1 MKKKIYPML
10 FVAALSLSAC
20 TEVLEPNVD
29 YGGNTFINDYSAL
42 VDAVNNLNKTLQER
56 FDALNQLLKSNMVD
70 IKLAIDSNTGAIKV
84 LSEKT
89 EQGLKDVNTSIFN
102 GFTTLSGK
110 IDEQGKSIVVAMNNN
125 GELLRLQIDETG
137 KLLSTSLLNST
148 DAIVKA
154 INDQT
159 KSLEERFAIL
169 DASLK
174 AGFTDVKV
182 SVDKNTGAITL
193 LDKNTNASL
202 EKINGSLTNGFK
214 LLKEQISTTG
224 NDVIY
229 ALDNNG
235 NLLRVELGKQQEAL
249 SATIV
254 GQTTKLIAAINDQTS
269 TLDKR
274 IEALSTVVE
283 TGLKNVVISVD
294 KNTGAITLLDKNTQ
308 ASLNGINVSLG
319 KIDGTLISGFQAIK
333 TEISD
338 TGGKIITALNSNG
351 NLLRLELDK
360 QQKLLSAT
368 IVTQTDKL
376 AQAINDQTASLSSR
390 FEALT
395 TALSTGLADIKV
407 EIDKNTGAIKTLD
420 IHTQA
425 SLGTL
430 NTTILNGFKKL
441 NETVDNKGKKIVTA
455 IGTQTAAIGT
465 QTEAIKKQGEL
476 LRMTI
481 TTSGKLIAAEIVG
494 SINTLNFILASQNV
508 LLSSKLDAI
517 NTTIF
522 SGLAKV
528 TAQESNINKTLDLR
542 LTAID
547 TQLKGTNT
555 ELQNANA
562 QLKTL
567 NTTLKTLNGNLVSGF
582 TTVENSINKMSGE
595 LSVKLADN
603 KTAIVNM
610 EGSMKD
616 NLKSLKDA
624 VDKQGGDI
632 VTAID
637 KNGVVVAAAI
647 DNNGKVIS
655 EAITTQG
662 GEIKGAINNNTEQ
675 IGLKIVGVVDAITKQ
690 TADLNQAIKD
700 GTASVV
706 ASNGELKTAIEKAIK
721 SLENKQDAN
730 AKTQIDLLKKMLADN
745 GIYKNPGDNSSI
757 YVDPRLWAAIQYTD
771 LGGVIANMLTV
782 AEEPSLTY
790 SAAYAIRNNELE
802 NVATMVWAEKIGKGS
817 ATLAAGTLQPMDL
830 ANGKQ
835 VIRVTKVISSIT
847 YRFTSRSTSFDR
859 KIVKINYIDSEG
871 KLAITP
877 NSMDVTKTFKTY
889 NNGIITSL
897 VKCNIYLEPNG
908 TVTSI
913 PEYTWPE

>member
-274 IEALSTVVE
+274 IKALSTVVE
-283 TGLKNVVISVD
+283 TGLKNVVVSVD

-308 ASLNGINVSLG
+308 VSLNGINMSLG

-333 TEISD
+333 TEIST
-338 TGGKIITALNSNG
+338 TGGNIITALDKNG

-368 IVTQTDKL
+368 IVTQTNKL
-376 AQAINDQTASLSSR
+376 AKAINDQTASLSSR
-390 FEALT
+390 FKALT
-395 TALSTGLADIKV
+395 IALSTGLVGIMV
-407 EIDKNTGAIKTLD
+407 EINKNTGAIKTLD
-420 IHTQA
+420 THTQA

-430 NTTILNGFKKL
+430 NTTILNGFNKL
-441 NETVDNKGKKIVTA
+441 NETVDDKGNKIVTA
-455 IGTQTAAIGT
+455 IGTQTDAIGT
-465 QTEAIKKQGEL
+465 QTEAIKKQGKL

-481 TTSGKLIAAEIVG
+481 TKSGKLIAAEIVG
-494 SINTLNFILASQNV
+494 SIDTLNATLASQNT
-508 LLSSKLDAI
+508 LLESKLNAI
-517 NTTIF
+517 NTAIS

-528 TAQESNINKTLDLR
+528 TAEERRIGRTLLFG
-542 LTAID
+542 LTAINI
-547 TQLKGTNT
+547 QLQGTNT
-555 ELQNANA
+555 ELQNTNA

-567 NTTLKTLNGNLVSGF
+567 NTTLKKLNKNLVSGF
-582 TTVENSINKMSGE
+582 KTVANSINNMSGE

-603 KTAIVNM
+603 TTAIVNM
-610 EGSMKD
+610 EGSMKN

-632 VTAID
+632 VTAIG
-637 KNGVVVAAAI
+637 KNGEVVVAAI
-647 DNNGKVIS
+647 DKNGDVIS
-655 EAITTQG
+655 TAIG
-662 GEIKGAINNNTEQ
+662 
-675 IGLKIVGVVDAITKQ
+675 GVVDAITKQ
-690 TADLNQAIKD
+690 TADLNKAITD

-706 ASNGELKTAIEKAIK
+706 ASNGKLKTAIEDAIK

-745 GIYKNPGDNSSI
+745 GIYKIPGDNSSI
-757 YVDPRLWAAIQYTD
+757 YVDPRLWEAIQYTD

-782 AEEPSLTY
+782 AEEPSLYY
-790 SAAYAIRNNELE
+790 SAAYAIRDNELE
-802 NVATMVWAEKIGKGS
+802 NVSTMITFEKTGNGP

-835 VIRVTKVISSIT
+835 VIRVTKVIPYIA
-847 YRFTSRSTSFDR
+847 YRFTSSDK
-859 KIVKINYIDSEG
+859 KIVRINYIDSNG
-871 KLAITP
+871 KLAMEP
-877 NSMDVTKTFKTY
+877 DAKEVTKTFVTY
-889 NNGIITSL
+889 ANGIITPV
-897 VKCNIYLEPNG
+897 VKCNIYLEPNA

-913 PEYTWPE
+913 PDYTWPE

>member
-56 FDALNQLLKSNMVD
+56 FDALNQLLKGNMVD

-202 EKINGSLTNGFK
+202 EKINGSLTDGFK

-274 IEALSTVVE
+274 IKALSTVVE
-283 TGLKNVVISVD
+283 TGLKNVVVSVD

-308 ASLNGINVSLG
+308 VSLNGINMSLG

-333 TEISD
+333 TEIST
-338 TGGKIITALNSNG
+338 TGGNIITALDKNG

-368 IVTQTDKL
+368 IVTQTNKL
-376 AQAINDQTASLSSR
+376 AKAINDQTASLNSR
-390 FEALT
+390 FKALT
-395 TALSTGLADIKV
+395 FALSTGLVGIML

-420 IHTQA
+420 TNTQA

-430 NTTILNGFKKL
+430 NTTILNGFNKL
-441 NETVDNKGKKIVTA
+441 NETVDDKGNKIVTA
-455 IGTQTAAIGT
+455 IGTQTDAIGT
-465 QTEAIKKQGEL
+465 QTEAIKKQGKL

-481 TTSGKLIAAEIVG
+481 TKSGKLIAAEIVG
-494 SINTLNFILASQNV
+494 SIDTLNATLASQNT
-508 LLSSKLDAI
+508 LLESKLDAI
-517 NTTIF
+517 NTAIS

-528 TAQESNINKTLDLR
+528 TAQERRINRTLDLR

-547 TQLKGTNT
+547 TQLQGTNT

-567 NTTLKTLNGNLVSGF
+567 NTTLKDLNKNLVSGF
-582 TTVENSINKMSGE
+582 KTVGNSINKMSGE

-603 KTAIVNM
+603 TTAIVNM

-632 VTAID
+632 VTAIN
-637 KNGVVVAAAI
+637 KNGEVVAAAI
-647 DNNGKVIS
+647 GKNGTVIS
-655 EAITTQG
+655 TA
-662 GEIKGAINNNTEQ
+662 
-675 IGLKIVGVVDAITKQ
+675 IVGVVDAITKQ
-690 TADLNQAIKD
+690 TADLNKAITD

-730 AKTQIDLLKKMLADN
+730 AKEQIDLLKKMLADN
-745 GIYKNPGDNSSI
+745 GIYKIPGDNSSI
-757 YVDPRLWAAIQYTD
+757 YVDPRLWDVIYYGD
-771 LGGVIANMLTV
+771 LREVIAKMLTV
-782 AEEPSLTY
+782 AEELSLTY
-790 SAAYAIRNNELE
+790 SAEYAARDNELE
-802 NVATMVWAEKIGKGS
+802 NVSTEVWVEKIGNGL

-835 VIRVTKVISSIT
+835 VIRVTKVIPNIT
-847 YRFTSRSTSFDR
+847 YRIASLSDK
-859 KIVKINYIDSEG
+859 KIVRINYIDSAG
-871 KLAITP
+871 KSAITP
-877 NSMDVTKTFKTY
+877 NNMGVIRTFYTY
-889 NNGIITSL
+889 VNGIITSV
-897 VKCNIYLEPNG
+897 VKCNIYLEPNA

>member
-89 EQGLKDVNTSIFN
+89 EQGLKNVNTSIFN

-137 KLLSTSLLNST
+137 KLLSTSLLTST

-274 IEALSTVVE
+274 IKALSTVVE
-283 TGLKNVVISVD
+283 TGLKNVVVSVD

-308 ASLNGINVSLG
+308 VSLNGINMSLG

-333 TEISD
+333 TEIST
-338 TGGKIITALNSNG
+338 TGGNIVTALDKNG

-368 IVTQTDKL
+368 IVTQTNKL
-376 AQAINDQTASLSSR
+376 AKAINDQTASLSSR
-390 FEALT
+390 FKALT
-395 TALSTGLADIKV
+395 IALSTGLVGIML

-420 IHTQA
+420 TNTQA

-430 NTTILNGFKKL
+430 NTTILNGFNKL
-441 NETVDNKGKKIVTA
+441 NETVDDKGNKIVTA
-455 IGTQTAAIGT
+455 IGTQTDAIGT
-465 QTEAIKKQGEL
+465 QTEAIKKQGKL

-481 TTSGKLIAAEIVG
+481 TKSGKLIAAEIVG
-494 SINTLNFILASQNV
+494 SINTLNGTLESQNA
-508 LLSSKLDAI
+508 LLESKLDAI
-517 NTTIF
+517 NTAIS

-528 TAQESNINKTLDLR
+528 TAQERRINRTLDLR

-547 TQLKGTNT
+547 TQLQGTNT
-555 ELQNANA
+555 ELQDANA

-567 NTTLKTLNGNLVSGF
+567 NTTLKKLNKNLVSGF
-582 TTVENSINKMSGE
+582 KTVKNSINKMSGE

-603 KTAIVNM
+603 TTAIVNM
-610 EGSMKD
+610 EGSMKN

-632 VTAID
+632 VTAIG
-637 KNGVVVAAAI
+637 KNGEVVVAAI
-647 DNNGKVIS
+647 DKNGDVIS
-655 EAITTQG
+655 TAIG
-662 GEIKGAINNNTEQ
+662 
-675 IGLKIVGVVDAITKQ
+675 GVVDAITKQ
-690 TADLNQAIKD
+690 TADLNKAITD

-706 ASNGELKTAIEKAIK
+706 ASNGELKTAIVDAIK

-745 GIYKNPGDNSSI
+745 GIYKNPDDNSSI
-757 YVDPRLWAAIQYTD
+757 YVDPRLWDVIYHSD
-771 LGGVIANMLTV
+771 LREVIAKMLTV

-790 SAAYAIRNNELE
+790 SAAYAIRDNELE
-802 NVATMVWAEKIGKGS
+802 NVSTMVWAEKTGNGP

-835 VIRVTKVISSIT
+835 VIRVTKVIPYIK
-847 YRFTSRSTSFDR
+847 YRFTSSDK
-859 KIVKINYIDSEG
+859 KIVWINYIDSNG
-871 KLAITP
+871 KLRVTSDSKDV
-877 NSMDVTKTFKTY
+877 SMTFATY
-889 NNGIITSL
+889 ANGIITSV
-897 VKCNIYLEPNG
+897 VKCNIYLEPNA

>member
-308 ASLNGINVSLG
+308 VSLNGINVSLD

-338 TGGKIITALNSNG
+338 TGGKIITALDSNG

-360 QQKLLSAT
+360 QQNLLCAT
-368 IVTQTDKL
+368 IVAQTNKL

-420 IHTQA
+420 TNTQA

-430 NTTILNGFKKL
+430 NTTILNGFNKL
-441 NETVDNKGKKIVTA
+441 NETVDDKGNKIVT
-455 IGTQTAAIGT
+455 AIGT

-476 LRMTI
+476 LRTTI
-481 TTSGKLIAAEIVG
+481 TKSGKLIATEIVG
-494 SINTLNFILASQNV
+494 SINTLNATLASQNA
-508 LLSSKLDAI
+508 LLESKLDAI
-517 NTTIF
+517 NTAIS

-528 TAQESNINKTLDLR
+528 TAQERRINRTLDLR

-547 TQLKGTNT
+547 TQLQGTNT

-562 QLKTL
+562 QLTTL
-567 NTTLKTLNGNLVSGF
+567 NTTLKTLNENLVSGF
-582 TTVENSINKMSGE
+582 KTVANSINNMSGE

-603 KTAIVNM
+603 TNAIVNM

-616 NLKSLKDA
+616 NLKSLKEA

-632 VTAID
+632 VTAIGN
-637 KNGVVVAAAI
+637 NGEVVAAAI
-647 DNNGKVIS
+647 DKNGNVIS

-690 TADLNQAIKD
+690 TADLNKAITD

-706 ASNGELKTAIEKAIK
+706 ASNGELKTAIVNAIK

-730 AKTQIDLLKKMLADN
+730 AKEQIELLKKMLADN
-745 GIYKNPGDNSSI
+745 GIYKNPDDNSSI
-757 YVDPRLWAAIQYTD
+757 YVDPRLWDVINSTD
-771 LGGVIANMLTV
+771 LRRVIANMLTV
-782 AEEPSLTY
+782 AEEPTLTY

-847 YRFTSRSTSFDR
+847 YRFTSFDK
-859 KIVKINYIDSEG
+859 KIVRINYIDSEG
-871 KLAITP
+871 KLA
-877 NSMDVTKTFKTY
+877 MDSYDTEVTKTFTTY
-889 NNGIITSL
+889 ANGIITSL
-897 VKCNIYLEPNG
+897 VQCNIYLEPNG

>member
-308 ASLNGINVSLG
+308 VSLNGINVSLG
-319 KIDGTLISGFQAIK
+319 KIDETLISGFQAIR
-333 TEISD
+333 TEIST
-338 TGGKIITALNSNG
+338 TGGKIITALDKNG
-351 NLLRLELDK
+351 YLLRLELDK
-360 QQKLLSAT
+360 QQKLLRAT
-368 IVTQTDKL
+368 IVAQTDKL
-376 AQAINDQTASLSSR
+376 AKAINDQTASLSSR

-420 IHTQA
+420 TNTQA

-430 NTTILNGFKKL
+430 NTTILNGFNKL
-441 NETVDNKGKKIVTA
+441 NETVDDKGNKIVTA
-455 IGTQTAAIGT
+455 IGTQTD
-465 QTEAIKKQGEL
+465 AIKKQGEL

-481 TTSGKLIAAEIVG
+481 TKSGNLIAAEIVG
-494 SINTLNFILASQNV
+494 SINTLNFILASQNA

-522 SGLAKV
+522 SGLAMV
-528 TAQESNINKTLDLR
+528 TALESKINKTLDLR

-562 QLKTL
+562 QLTTL
-567 NTTLKTLNGNLVSGF
+567 NTTLKTLNENLVSGF
-582 TTVENSINKMSGE
+582 KTVENSINKMSGE

-603 KTAIVNM
+603 TTAIVNM

-624 VDKQGGDI
+624 VDKQGGKI

-647 DNNGKVIS
+647 NKNGKVIS
-655 EAITTQG
+655 KAITTQG

-675 IGLKIVGVVDAITKQ
+675 IGLKIVGVVNAIKKQ
-690 TADLNQAIKD
+690 TADLNKAIKD

-706 ASNGELKTAIEKAIK
+706 ASNGELKTAIENAIK

-757 YVDPRLWAAIQYTD
+757 YVDPRLWDVINSTD
-771 LGGVIANMLTV
+771 LRRVIANMLTV

-835 VIRVTKVISSIT
+835 VIRVTKVISEIS
-847 YRFTSRSTSFDR
+847 YRFTSSDR
-859 KIVKINYIDSEG
+859 KIEKIYYIDSEG
-871 KLAITP
+871 KSIKSFFAKEVE
-877 NSMDVTKTFKTY
+877 MAFKTY

-897 VKCNIYLEPNG
+897 VKCNIYLQPHW
-908 TVTSI
+908 TVTSK

>member
-202 EKINGSLTNGFK
+202 EKINGSLTDGFK

-274 IEALSTVVE
+274 IKALSTVVE
-283 TGLKNVVISVD
+283 TGLKNVVVSVD
-294 KNTGAITLLDKNTQ
+294 KNTGAITLLDTNTQ
-308 ASLNGINVSLG
+308 VSLNGINMSLG

-333 TEISD
+333 TEIST
-338 TGGKIITALNSNG
+338 TGGNIITALDKNG

-368 IVTQTDKL
+368 IVTQTNKL
-376 AQAINDQTASLSSR
+376 AKAINDQTASLSSR
-390 FEALT
+390 FKALT
-395 TALSTGLADIKV
+395 FALSTGLVGIML

-420 IHTQA
+420 TNTQA

-430 NTTILNGFKKL
+430 NTTILNGFNKL
-441 NETVDNKGKKIVTA
+441 NETVDDKGNKIVTA
-455 IGTQTAAIGT
+455 IGTQTDAIGT
-465 QTEAIKKQGEL
+465 QTEAIKKQGKL

-481 TTSGKLIAAEIVG
+481 TKSGKLIATEIVG
-494 SINTLNFILASQNV
+494 SINTLNATLASQNA
-508 LLSSKLDAI
+508 LLESKLDAI
-517 NTTIF
+517 NTAIS

-528 TAQESNINKTLDLR
+528 TAEERRIGRTLLFG
-542 LTAID
+542 LTAINI
-547 TQLKGTNT
+547 QLKGTNT

-567 NTTLKTLNGNLVSGF
+567 NTTLKDLNKNLVSGF
-582 TTVENSINKMSGE
+582 KTVGNSINKMSGE

-603 KTAIVNM
+603 TTAIVNM

-637 KNGVVVAAAI
+637 KNGKVVVAAI
-647 DNNGKVIS
+647 DKNGNVIS
-655 EAITTQG
+655 TAI
-662 GEIKGAINNNTEQ
+662 A
-675 IGLKIVGVVDAITKQ
+675 GVVDAITKQ
-690 TADLNQAIKD
+690 TADLNKAIKD

-730 AKTQIDLLKKMLADN
+730 AKEQIELLKKMLADN
-745 GIYKNPGDNSSI
+745 GIYKNPDDKSSI
-757 YVDPRLWAAIQYTD
+757 YVDPRLWDVIYYGD
-771 LGGVIANMLTV
+771 LREVIAKMLTV

-790 SAAYAIRNNELE
+790 SAAYAARDNELD
-802 NVATMVWAEKIGKGS
+802 NVSTEIWAEKIGNGS

-835 VIRVTKVISSIT
+835 VIRVTKVIPYIT
-847 YRFTSRSTSFDR
+847 YRFTSSDK
-859 KIVKINYIDSEG
+859 KIVRINYIDSNG
-871 KLAITP
+871 KLAMNFYDTE
-877 NSMDVTKTFKTY
+877 VTKTFTTY
-889 NNGIITSL
+889 ANGIITSL
-897 VKCNIYLEPNG
+897 VKCNIYLEPNA

>member
-56 FDALNQLLKSNMVD
+56 FDALNQLLKGNMVD

-202 EKINGSLTNGFK
+202 EKINGSLTDGFK

-274 IEALSTVVE
+274 IKALSTVVE
-283 TGLKNVVISVD
+283 TGLKNVVVSVD
-294 KNTGAITLLDKNTQ
+294 KNTGAITLLDTNTQ
-308 ASLNGINVSLG
+308 VSLNGINMSLG

-333 TEISD
+333 TEIST
-338 TGGKIITALNSNG
+338 TGGNIITALDKNG

-368 IVTQTDKL
+368 IVTQTNKL
-376 AQAINDQTASLSSR
+376 AKAINDQTASLNSR
-390 FEALT
+390 FKALT
-395 TALSTGLADIKV
+395 FALSTGLVGIML

-420 IHTQA
+420 THTQA

-430 NTTILNGFKKL
+430 NTTILNGFNKL
-441 NETVDNKGKKIVTA
+441 NETVDDKGNKIVTA
-455 IGTQTAAIGT
+455 IGTQTDAIGT
-465 QTEAIKKQGEL
+465 QTEAIKKQGKL

-481 TTSGKLIAAEIVG
+481 TKSGKLIAAEIVG
-494 SINTLNFILASQNV
+494 SIDTLNATLASQNT
-508 LLSSKLDAI
+508 LLESKLDAI
-517 NTTIF
+517 NTAIS

-528 TAQESNINKTLDLR
+528 TAEERRIGRTLLFG
-542 LTAID
+542 LTAINI
-547 TQLKGTNT
+547 QLKGTNT

-567 NTTLKTLNGNLVSGF
+567 NTTLKDLNKNLVSGF
-582 TTVENSINKMSGE
+582 KTVANSINKMSGE

-603 KTAIVNM
+603 TTAIVNM

-637 KNGVVVAAAI
+637 KNGKVVVAAI
-647 DNNGKVIS
+647 DKNGNVIS
-655 EAITTQG
+655 TAI
-662 GEIKGAINNNTEQ
+662 A
-675 IGLKIVGVVDAITKQ
+675 GVVDAITKQ
-690 TADLNQAIKD
+690 TADLNKAITD

-745 GIYKNPGDNSSI
+745 GIYKNPDDNSSI
-757 YVDPRLWAAIQYTD
+757 YVDPRLWEAIQYGD
-771 LGGVIANMLTV
+771 LREVIDKMLTV

-790 SAAYAIRNNELE
+790 SAVYAIRDHEWE
-802 NVATMVWAEKIGKGS
+802 NASTMVWAEKTGNGP

-835 VIRVTKVISSIT
+835 VIRVTKVIPYIT
-847 YRFTSRSTSFDR
+847 YRFTSFDR
-859 KIVKINYIDSEG
+859 KIESIFYIDSNG
-871 KLAITP
+871 KLMKMTSA
-877 NSMDVTKTFKTY
+877 MDVTMTFRTY
-889 NNGIITSL
+889 NNGIITSP
-897 VKCNIYLEPNG
+897 VKCNIYLEPNA
-908 TVTSI
+908 TVTI
-913 PEYTWPE
+913 MPIYTWPE

>member
-56 FDALNQLLKSNMVD
+56 FDALNQLLKGNMVD

-202 EKINGSLTNGFK
+202 EKINGSLTDGFK

-269 TLDKR
+269 TLGKR

-283 TGLKNVVISVD
+283 TGLKNVVVSVD
-294 KNTGAITLLDKNTQ
+294 KNTGAITLLDTNTQ
-308 ASLNGINVSLG
+308 VSLNGINMSLG

-333 TEISD
+333 TEIST
-338 TGGKIITALNSNG
+338 TGGNIITALDKNG
-351 NLLRLELDK
+351 DLLRLELDK

-376 AQAINDQTASLSSR
+376 AKAINDQTASLSSR

-395 TALSTGLADIKV
+395 TALTTGLADIKV

-420 IHTQA
+420 TNTQA

-430 NTTILNGFKKL
+430 NTTILNGFNKL
-441 NETVDNKGKKIVTA
+441 NETVDDKGNKIVTA
-455 IGTQTAAIGT
+455 IGTQTDAIGT
-465 QTEAIKKQGEL
+465 QTEAIKKQGKL

-481 TTSGKLIAAEIVG
+481 TKSGKLIATEIVG
-494 SINTLNFILASQNV
+494 SINTLNATLASQNA
-508 LLSSKLDAI
+508 LLESKLDAI
-517 NTTIF
+517 NTAIS

-528 TAQESNINKTLDLR
+528 TAEERRIGRTLLFG
-542 LTAID
+542 LTAINI
-547 TQLKGTNT
+547 QLKGTNT

-567 NTTLKTLNGNLVSGF
+567 NTTLKDLNKNLVSGF
-582 TTVENSINKMSGE
+582 KTVGNSINKMSGE

-603 KTAIVNM
+603 TNAIVNM

-637 KNGVVVAAAI
+637 KNGKVVVAAI
-647 DNNGKVIS
+647 DKNGNVIS
-655 EAITTQG
+655 TAIG
-662 GEIKGAINNNTEQ
+662 
-675 IGLKIVGVVDAITKQ
+675 GVVDAITKQ
-690 TADLNQAIKD
+690 TADLNKAITD

-730 AKTQIDLLKKMLADN
+730 AKTQIELLKKMLADN
-745 GIYKNPGDNSSI
+745 GIYKNPDDNSSI
-757 YVDPRLWAAIQYTD
+757 YVDPRLWDVIYYGD
-771 LGGVIANMLTV
+771 LREVIAKMLTV

-790 SAAYAIRNNELE
+790 SAEYAARDNELE
-802 NVATMVWAEKIGKGS
+802 NVSTEVWVEKIGNGL

-835 VIRVTKVISSIT
+835 VIRVTKVISNIT
-847 YRFTSRSTSFDR
+847 YRFTSSDK
-859 KIVKINYIDSEG
+859 KIVRINYIDSEG
-871 KLAITP
+871 KLAMTP
-877 NSMDVTKTFKTY
+877 YSMDVTNTFYTY
-889 NNGIITSL
+889 DNGIITSL
-897 VKCNIYLEPNG
+897 VKCNIYLEPNA

>member
-254 GQTTKLIAAINDQTS
+254 GQTTKLIAAINNQTS

-308 ASLNGINVSLG
+308 VSLNGINVSLG
-319 KIDGTLISGFQAIK
+319 KIDGTLTSGFQAIR

-338 TGGKIITALNSNG
+338 TGGKIITALDSNG

-360 QQKLLSAT
+360 QQNLLSAT
-368 IVTQTDKL
+368 IVAQTNKL

-420 IHTQA
+420 TNTQA

-430 NTTILNGFKKL
+430 NTTILNGFNKL
-441 NETVDNKGKKIVTA
+441 NETVDDKGNKIVT
-455 IGTQTAAIGT
+455 AIGT

-476 LRMTI
+476 LRTTI

-517 NTTIF
+517 NTTIS

-528 TAQESNINKTLDLR
+528 TAQESNINRTLDLR

-567 NTTLKTLNGNLVSGF
+567 NTTLKTLNENLVSGF
-582 TTVENSINKMSGE
+582 KTVENSINKMSGE

-603 KTAIVNM
+603 TTAIVNM

-616 NLKSLKDA
+616 HLKSLKDA
-624 VDKQGGDI
+624 VDEQGGDI
-632 VTAID
+632 VTAIN
-637 KNGVVVAAAI
+637 KNGEVVAAAI
-647 DNNGKVIS
+647 DKNGNVIS
-655 EAITTQG
+655 TAITTQG

-706 ASNGELKTAIEKAIK
+706 ASNGELKTAIENAIK

-757 YVDPRLWAAIQYTD
+757 YVDPRLWDVINSTD
-771 LGGVIANMLTV
+771 LRRVIANMLTV

-790 SAAYAIRNNELE
+790 SAAYAIRNNKLE

-835 VIRVTKVISSIT
+835 VIRVTKVIPYIT
-847 YRFTSRSTSFDR
+847 YRFTSSDR
-859 KIVKINYIDSEG
+859 KIREIYYIDSEG
-871 KLAITP
+871 KSIKSFFAKEVE
-877 NSMDVTKTFKTY
+877 MAFKTY

-897 VKCNIYLEPNG
+897 VKCNIYLQPNW
-908 TVTSI
+908 TVTSK

>member
-1 MKKKIYPML
+1 MPIRY
-10 FVAALSLSAC
+10 A
-20 TEVLEPNVD
+20 
-29 YGGNTFINDYSAL
+29 
-42 VDAVNNLNKTLQER
+42 
-56 FDALNQLLKSNMVD
+56 
-70 IKLAIDSNTGAIKV
+70 
-84 LSEKT
+84 
-89 EQGLKDVNTSIFN
+89 
-102 GFTTLSGK
+102 
-110 IDEQGKSIVVAMNNN
+110 
-125 GELLRLQIDETG
+125 
-137 KLLSTSLLNST
+137 
-148 DAIVKA
+148 
-154 INDQT
+154 
-159 KSLEERFAIL
+159 
-169 DASLK
+169 
-174 AGFTDVKV
+174 
-182 SVDKNTGAITL
+182 
-193 LDKNTNASL
+193 LDKN
-202 EKINGSLTNGFK
+202 G
-214 LLKEQISTTG
+214 
-224 NDVIY
+224 Y
-229 ALDNNG
+229 
-235 NLLRVELGKQQEAL
+235 
-249 SATIV
+249 
-254 GQTTKLIAAINDQTS
+254 
-269 TLDKR
+269 
-274 IEALSTVVE
+274 
-283 TGLKNVVISVD
+283 
-294 KNTGAITLLDKNTQ
+294 
-308 ASLNGINVSLG
+308 
-319 KIDGTLISGFQAIK
+319 
-333 TEISD
+333 
-338 TGGKIITALNSNG
+338 
-351 NLLRLELDK
+351 LLRLELDK
-360 QQKLLSAT
+360 QQKLLRAT
-368 IVTQTDKL
+368 IVIQTNKL
-376 AQAINDQTASLSSR
+376 AKAINDQTASLSSR

-430 NTTILNGFKKL
+430 NTTILNGFNKL
-441 NETVDNKGKKIVTA
+441 NETVDNKGNKIVTA

-481 TTSGKLIAAEIVG
+481 TTSGTLIAAKIVG

-517 NTTIF
+517 NTTIS
-522 SGLAKV
+522 SGLAEV
-528 TAQESNINKTLDLR
+528 TAQESNINNTLDLR

-562 QLKTL
+562 QLTTL
-567 NTTLKTLNGNLVSGF
+567 NTTLKTLNENLVSGF
-582 TTVENSINKMSGE
+582 KTVKNSINKMSGE

-603 KTAIVNM
+603 TTAIVNM

-616 NLKSLKDA
+616 HLKSLKEA
-624 VDKQGGDI
+624 VDEQGGKI

-647 DNNGKVIS
+647 NKNGKVIS
-655 EAITTQG
+655 KAITTQG

-675 IGLKIVGVVDAITKQ
+675 IGLKIVGVVNAIKKQ
-690 TADLNQAIKD
+690 TADLNKAIKD

-706 ASNGELKTAIEKAIK
+706 ASNGKLKTAIEKAIK

-817 ATLAAGTLQPMDL
+817 ATLVAGTLQPMDL

-835 VIRVTKVISSIT
+835 VIRVTKVISSIR
-847 YRFTSRSTSFDR
+847 YRFTSRITK
-859 KIVKINYIDSEG
+859 KIESIYYIDSEG
-871 KLAITP
+871 KKSIKSVFAKEVE
-877 NSMDVTKTFKTY
+877 MAFKTY

-897 VKCNIYLEPNG
+897 VQCNIYLEPNG
-908 TVTSI
+908 TVTSK

>member
-56 FDALNQLLKSNMVD
+56 FDALNQLLKGNMVD

-202 EKINGSLTNGFK
+202 EKINGSLTDGFK

-274 IEALSTVVE
+274 IKALSTVVE
-283 TGLKNVVISVD
+283 TGLKNVVVSVD
-294 KNTGAITLLDKNTQ
+294 KNTGAITLLDTNTQ
-308 ASLNGINVSLG
+308 VSLNGINMSLG

-333 TEISD
+333 TEIST
-338 TGGKIITALNSNG
+338 TGGNIITALDKNG

-368 IVTQTDKL
+368 IVTQTNKL
-376 AQAINDQTASLSSR
+376 AKAINDQTASLSSR
-390 FEALT
+390 FKALT
-395 TALSTGLADIKV
+395 IALSTGLVGIML

-420 IHTQA
+420 TNTQA

-430 NTTILNGFKKL
+430 NTTILNGFNKL
-441 NETVDNKGKKIVTA
+441 NETVDDKGNKIVTA
-455 IGTQTAAIGT
+455 IGTQTDAIGT
-465 QTEAIKKQGEL
+465 QTEAIKKQGKL

-481 TTSGKLIAAEIVG
+481 TKSGKLIAAEIVG
-494 SINTLNFILASQNV
+494 SIDTLNATLASQNT
-508 LLSSKLDAI
+508 LLESKLNAI
-517 NTTIF
+517 NTAIS

-528 TAQESNINKTLDLR
+528 TAEERRIGRTLLFG
-542 LTAID
+542 LTAINI
-547 TQLKGTNT
+547 QLQGTNT
-555 ELQNANA
+555 ELQNTNA

-567 NTTLKTLNGNLVSGF
+567 NTTLKKLNKNLVSGF
-582 TTVENSINKMSGE
+582 KTVANSINNMSGE

-603 KTAIVNM
+603 TTAIVNM
-610 EGSMKD
+610 EGSMKN

-632 VTAID
+632 VTAIG
-637 KNGVVVAAAI
+637 KNGEVVVAAI
-647 DNNGKVIS
+647 DKNGDVIS
-655 EAITTQG
+655 TAIG
-662 GEIKGAINNNTEQ
+662 
-675 IGLKIVGVVDAITKQ
+675 GVVDAITKQ
-690 TADLNQAIKD
+690 TADLNKAITD

-706 ASNGELKTAIEKAIK
+706 ASNGKLKTAIEDAIK

-745 GIYKNPGDNSSI
+745 GIYKIPGDNSSI
-757 YVDPRLWAAIQYTD
+757 YVDPRLWEAIQYTD
-771 LGGVIANMLTV
+771 LGGVIANMLAV
-782 AEEPSLTY
+782 AEEPSLYY
-790 SAAYAIRNNELE
+790 SAAYAIRDNELE
-802 NVATMVWAEKIGKGS
+802 NVSTMITFEKTGNGP

-835 VIRVTKVISSIT
+835 VIRVTKVIPYIT
-847 YRFTSRSTSFDR
+847 YRFTSSDK
-859 KIVKINYIDSEG
+859 KIVRINYIDSNG
-871 KLAITP
+871 KLAM
-877 NSMDVTKTFKTY
+877 NSYDTEVTKTFVTY
-889 NNGIITSL
+889 ANGIITSL
-897 VKCNIYLEPNG
+897 VKCNIYLEPNA

>member
-56 FDALNQLLKSNMVD
+56 FDALNQLLKGNMVD

-202 EKINGSLTNGFK
+202 EKINGSLTDGFK

-283 TGLKNVVISVD
+283 TGLKNVVVSVD

-308 ASLNGINVSLG
+308 VSLNGINMSLG

-333 TEISD
+333 TEIST
-338 TGGKIITALNSNG
+338 TGGNIITALDDNG

-368 IVTQTDKL
+368 IVAQTNKL
-376 AQAINDQTASLSSR
+376 AKAINDQTASLNSR
-390 FEALT
+390 FRALT
-395 TALSTGLADIKV
+395 IALSTGLVGIMM

-420 IHTQA
+420 TNTQA

-430 NTTILNGFKKL
+430 NTTILNGFNKL
-441 NETVDNKGKKIVTA
+441 NETVDGKGNKIVTA
-455 IGTQTAAIGT
+455 IGTQTDAIGT
-465 QTEAIKKQGEL
+465 QTEAIKKQGKL

-481 TTSGKLIAAEIVG
+481 TKSGKLIAAEIVG
-494 SINTLNFILASQNV
+494 SIDTLNATLESQNA
-508 LLSSKLDAI
+508 LLESKLDAI
-517 NTTIF
+517 NTAIS

-528 TAQESNINKTLDLR
+528 TAQERRINKTLDLR

-547 TQLKGTNT
+547 TQLQGTNT
-555 ELQNANA
+555 ELQNANV

-567 NTTLKTLNGNLVSGF
+567 NTTLKKLNKNLVSGF
-582 TTVENSINKMSGE
+582 KTVKNSINKMSGE

-603 KTAIVNM
+603 TTAIVNM
-610 EGSMKD
+610 EGSMKN

-637 KNGVVVAAAI
+637 KNGKVVVAAI
-647 DNNGKVIS
+647 DKNGNVIS
-655 EAITTQG
+655 TAIG
-662 GEIKGAINNNTEQ
+662 
-675 IGLKIVGVVDAITKQ
+675 GVVDAITKQ
-690 TADLNQAIKD
+690 TADLNKAITD

-745 GIYKNPGDNSSI
+745 GIYKNPDDKSSI
-757 YVDPRLWAAIQYTD
+757 YVDPRLWEAIQDGD
-771 LGGVIANMLTV
+771 LREVIDKMLTV

-790 SAAYAIRNNELE
+790 SAEYAIRDNEWE
-802 NVATMVWAEKIGKGS
+802 NASTMVWAEKTGNGP

-835 VIRVTKVISSIT
+835 VIRVTKVISYIR
-847 YRFTSRSTSFDR
+847 YRFTSFD
-859 KIVKINYIDSEG
+859 KNIVRINYIDSRG
-871 KLAITP
+871 KLGATTSSTSV
-877 NSMDVTKTFKTY
+877 SMPFSTY
-889 NNGIITSL
+889 ANGIITSL
-897 VKCNIYLEPNG
+897 VKCNIYLEPNA

>member
-202 EKINGSLTNGFK
+202 EKINGSLTDGFK

-274 IEALSTVVE
+274 IKALSTVVE
-283 TGLKNVVISVD
+283 TGLKNVVASVD

-308 ASLNGINVSLG
+308 VSLNGINMSLG

-333 TEISD
+333 TEIST
-338 TGGKIITALNSNG
+338 TGGNIITALDKNG

-376 AQAINDQTASLSSR
+376 AKAINDQTASLSSR

-420 IHTQA
+420 TNTQA

-430 NTTILNGFKKL
+430 NTTILNGFNKL
-441 NETVDNKGKKIVTA
+441 NETVDDKGNKIVTA
-455 IGTQTAAIGT
+455 IGTQTDAIGT
-465 QTEAIKKQGEL
+465 QTEAIKKQGKL

-481 TTSGKLIAAEIVG
+481 TKSGKLIATEIVG
-494 SINTLNFILASQNV
+494 SINTLNATLASQNA
-508 LLSSKLDAI
+508 LLESKLDAI
-517 NTTIF
+517 NTAIS

-528 TAQESNINKTLDLR
+528 TAEERRIGRTLLFG
-542 LTAID
+542 LTAINI
-547 TQLKGTNT
+547 QLKGTNT

-567 NTTLKTLNGNLVSGF
+567 NTTLKDLNKNLVSGF
-582 TTVENSINKMSGE
+582 KTVGNSINKMSGE

-603 KTAIVNM
+603 TTAIVNM
-610 EGSMKD
+610 EGSMKN

-637 KNGVVVAAAI
+637 KNGKVVVAAI
-647 DNNGKVIS
+647 DKNGNVIS
-655 EAITTQG
+655 TAIG
-662 GEIKGAINNNTEQ
+662 
-675 IGLKIVGVVDAITKQ
+675 GVVDAITKQ
-690 TADLNQAIKD
+690 TADLNKAITD

-706 ASNGELKTAIEKAIK
+706 ASNGKLKTAIEDAIK

-745 GIYKNPGDNSSI
+745 GIYKIPGDNSSI
-757 YVDPRLWAAIQYTD
+757 YVDPRLWEAIQYTD
-771 LGGVIANMLTV
+771 LGGVIANMLTI

-790 SAAYAIRNNELE
+790 SAAYAVRDNELE
-802 NVATMVWAEKIGKGS
+802 NVSTMVWAEKIENGP

-835 VIRVTKVISSIT
+835 VIRVTKVISYIR
-847 YRFTSRSTSFDR
+847 YRFTSFD
-859 KIVKINYIDSEG
+859 KNIVRINYIDSRG
-871 KLAITP
+871 KSGATTSSTSV
-877 NSMDVTKTFKTY
+877 SMPFSTY
-889 NNGIITSL
+889 ANGIITSL
-897 VKCNIYLEPNG
+897 VKCNIYLEPNA

>member
-56 FDALNQLLKSNMVD
+56 FDALNQLLKGNMVD

-202 EKINGSLTNGFK
+202 EKINGSLTDGFK

-224 NDVIY
+224 NDVIC

-274 IEALSTVVE
+274 IKALSTVVE
-283 TGLKNVVISVD
+283 TGLKNVVVSVD
-294 KNTGAITLLDKNTQ
+294 KNTGAITLLDTNTQ
-308 ASLNGINVSLG
+308 VSLNGINMSLG

-333 TEISD
+333 TEIST
-338 TGGKIITALNSNG
+338 TGGNIVTALDKNG

-368 IVTQTDKL
+368 IVTQTNKL
-376 AQAINDQTASLSSR
+376 AKAINDQTASLSSR
-390 FEALT
+390 FKALT
-395 TALSTGLADIKV
+395 FALSTGLAGIMV
-407 EIDKNTGAIKTLD
+407 EINKNTGAIKTLD
-420 IHTQA
+420 THTQA

-430 NTTILNGFKKL
+430 NTTILNGFNKL
-441 NETVDNKGKKIVTA
+441 NETVDDKGNKIVTA
-455 IGTQTAAIGT
+455 IGTQTDAIGT
-465 QTEAIKKQGEL
+465 QTEAIKKQGKL

-481 TTSGKLIAAEIVG
+481 TKSGKLIAAEIVG
-494 SINTLNFILASQNV
+494 SIDTLNATLASQNT
-508 LLSSKLDAI
+508 LLESKLNAI
-517 NTTIF
+517 NTAIS

-528 TAQESNINKTLDLR
+528 TAQERRINRTLDLR

-547 TQLKGTNT
+547 TQLQGTNT

-567 NTTLKTLNGNLVSGF
+567 NATLKKLNKNLVSGF
-582 TTVENSINKMSGE
+582 KTVANSINKMSGE

-603 KTAIVNM
+603 TTAIVNM
-610 EGSMKD
+610 EGSMKN

-632 VTAID
+632 VTAIG
-637 KNGVVVAAAI
+637 KNGEVVVAAI
-647 DNNGKVIS
+647 DKNGNVIS
-655 EAITTQG
+655 TAI
-662 GEIKGAINNNTEQ
+662 A
-675 IGLKIVGVVDAITKQ
+675 GVVNAITKQ
-690 TADLNQAIKD
+690 TADLNKAITD

-706 ASNGELKTAIEKAIK
+706 ASNGKLKTAIEDAIK

-730 AKTQIDLLKKMLADN
+730 AKTQIDLLKKMLADS
-745 GIYKNPGDNSSI
+745 GIYKNPDDNSSI
-757 YVDPRLWAAIQYTD
+757 YVDPRLWDVIYHTN
-771 LGGVIANMLTV
+771 LRNVIANMLTG
-782 AEEPSLTY
+782 AEEPSLYY
-790 SAAYAIRNNELE
+790 SAAYAIRDNELE
-802 NVATMVWAEKIGKGS
+802 NVSTMITFEKIGNGP

-835 VIRVTKVISSIT
+835 VIRVTKVIPYIA
-847 YRFTSRSTSFDR
+847 YRFISSDK
-859 KIVKINYIDSEG
+859 KIVRINYIDSNG
-871 KLAITP
+871 KLAMEP
-877 NSMDVTKTFKTY
+877 YDMEVTKTFYTY
-889 NNGIITSL
+889 ANGIITPV
-897 VKCNIYLEPNG
+897 VKCNIYLEPNA

-913 PEYTWPE
+913 PDYTWPE

>member
-70 IKLAIDSNTGAIKV
+70 IKLAIDSNTGAIKI

-202 EKINGSLTNGFK
+202 EKINGSLTDGFK

-274 IEALSTVVE
+274 IKALSTVVE
-283 TGLKNVVISVD
+283 TGLKNVVVSVD
-294 KNTGAITLLDKNTQ
+294 KNTGAITLLDTNTQ
-308 ASLNGINVSLG
+308 VSLNGINMSLG

-333 TEISD
+333 TEIST
-338 TGGKIITALNSNG
+338 TGGNIITALDKNG

-368 IVTQTDKL
+368 IVAQTNKL
-376 AQAINDQTASLSSR
+376 AKAINDQTASLNSR
-390 FEALT
+390 FRALT
-395 TALSTGLADIKV
+395 LALSTGLVGIMV

-420 IHTQA
+420 THTQA

-430 NTTILNGFKKL
+430 NTTILNGFNKL
-441 NETVDNKGKKIVTA
+441 NETVDDKGNKIVTA
-455 IGTQTAAIGT
+455 IGTQTDAIGT
-465 QTEAIKKQGEL
+465 QTEAIKKQGKL

-481 TTSGKLIAAEIVG
+481 TKSGKLIATEIVG
-494 SINTLNFILASQNV
+494 SINTLNATLASQNA
-508 LLSSKLDAI
+508 LLESKLDAI
-517 NTTIF
+517 NTAIS

-528 TAQESNINKTLDLR
+528 TAEERRIGRTLLFG
-542 LTAID
+542 LTAINI
-547 TQLKGTNT
+547 QLKGTNT

-567 NTTLKTLNGNLVSGF
+567 NTTLEDLNKNLVSGF
-582 TTVENSINKMSGE
+582 KTVANSINKMSGE

-603 KTAIVNM
+603 TNAIVNM

-637 KNGVVVAAAI
+637 KNGKVVVAAI
-647 DNNGKVIS
+647 DKNGNVIS
-655 EAITTQG
+655 TAI
-662 GEIKGAINNNTEQ
+662 A
-675 IGLKIVGVVDAITKQ
+675 GVVDAITKQ
-690 TADLNQAIKD
+690 TADLNKAITD

-706 ASNGELKTAIEKAIK
+706 ASNGELKTAIVDAIK

-745 GIYKNPGDNSSI
+745 GIYKNPDDNSSI
-757 YVDPRLWAAIQYTD
+757 YVDPRLWEAIKYTD
-771 LGGVIANMLTV
+771 LHNVIYNMLTV

-790 SAAYAIRNNELE
+790 SAEYAIRDNELA
-802 NVATMVWAEKIGKGS
+802 NVSTEIWAEKTGIGP
-817 ATLAAGTLQPMDL
+817 ATLLAAGTLQPMDL

-835 VIRVTKVISSIT
+835 VIRVAKVIPYIT
-847 YRFTSRSTSFDR
+847 YRFTSFDK
-859 KIVKINYIDSEG
+859 KIVRINYIDSEG
-871 KLAITP
+871 KLAMTP
-877 NSMDVTKTFKTY
+877 YSKDVTNTFYTY
-889 NNGIITSL
+889 DNGIITSL
-897 VKCNIYLEPNG
+897 VKCNIYLEPNA

>member
-70 IKLAIDSNTGAIKV
+70 IKLAIDSNTGAIKI

-202 EKINGSLTNGFK
+202 EKI
-214 LLKEQISTTG
+214 
-224 NDVIY
+224 
-229 ALDNNG
+229 
-235 NLLRVELGKQQEAL
+235 
-249 SATIV
+249 
-254 GQTTKLIAAINDQTS
+254 
-269 TLDKR
+269 
-274 IEALSTVVE
+274 
-283 TGLKNVVISVD
+283 
-294 KNTGAITLLDKNTQ
+294 
-308 ASLNGINVSLG
+308 
-319 KIDGTLISGFQAIK
+319 DGTLISGFQAIK
-333 TEISD
+333 TEIST
-338 TGGKIITALNSNG
+338 TGGNIITALDKNG

-368 IVTQTDKL
+368 IVTQTNKL
-376 AQAINDQTASLSSR
+376 AKAINDQTASLSSR
-390 FEALT
+390 FKALT
-395 TALSTGLADIKV
+395 FALSTGLVGIML

-420 IHTQA
+420 TNTQA

-430 NTTILNGFKKL
+430 NTTILNGFNKL
-441 NETVDNKGKKIVTA
+441 NETVDDKGNKIVTA
-455 IGTQTAAIGT
+455 IGTQTDAIGT
-465 QTEAIKKQGEL
+465 QTEAIKKQGKL

-481 TTSGKLIAAEIVG
+481 TKSGKLIAAEIVG
-494 SINTLNFILASQNV
+494 SIDTLNATLESQNA
-508 LLSSKLDAI
+508 LLESKLDAI
-517 NTTIF
+517 NTAIS

-528 TAQESNINKTLDLR
+528 TAQERRINRTLDLR

-567 NTTLKTLNGNLVSGF
+567 NTTLKKLNKNLVSGF
-582 TTVENSINKMSGE
+582 KTVANSINKMSGE

-603 KTAIVNM
+603 TNAIVNM
-610 EGSMKD
+610 EGSMKN

-632 VTAID
+632 VTAIGN
-637 KNGVVVAAAI
+637 NGEVVAAAI
-647 DNNGKVIS
+647 DKNGNVIS
-655 EAITTQG
+655 TAI
-662 GEIKGAINNNTEQ
+662 A
-675 IGLKIVGVVDAITKQ
+675 GVVDAITKQ
-690 TADLNQAIKD
+690 TADLNKAIKD

-730 AKTQIDLLKKMLADN
+730 AKEQIELLKKMLADN
-745 GIYKNPGDNSSI
+745 GIYKNPDDNSSI
-757 YVDPRLWAAIQYTD
+757 YVDPRLWQVIQNTD
-771 LGGVIANMLTV
+771 LHNVIAKMLTL

-790 SAAYAIRNNELE
+790 SAAYAVRDNELE
-802 NVATMVWAEKIGKGS
+802 NVSTMVWAEKIENGP

-835 VIRVTKVISSIT
+835 VIRVTKVISYIR
-847 YRFTSRSTSFDR
+847 YRFISFDKNIER
-859 KIVKINYIDSEG
+859 INYIDSRG
-871 KLAITP
+871 KLGATTSSTSV
-877 NSMDVTKTFKTY
+877 SMPFITY
-889 NNGIITSL
+889 NDGIITSL
-897 VKCNIYLEPNG
+897 VKCNIYLEPNA

>member
-56 FDALNQLLKSNMVD
+56 FDALNQLLKGNMVD

-202 EKINGSLTNGFK
+202 EKINGSLTDGFK

-274 IEALSTVVE
+274 IKALSTVVE
-283 TGLKNVVISVD
+283 TGLKNVVVSVD
-294 KNTGAITLLDKNTQ
+294 KNTGAITLLDTNTQ
-308 ASLNGINVSLG
+308 VSLNGINMSLG

-333 TEISD
+333 TEIST
-338 TGGKIITALNSNG
+338 TGGNIVTALDKNG

-376 AQAINDQTASLSSR
+376 AKAINDQTASLSSR

-420 IHTQA
+420 TNTQA

-430 NTTILNGFKKL
+430 NTTILNGFNKL
-441 NETVDNKGKKIVTA
+441 NETVDDKGNKIVTA
-455 IGTQTAAIGT
+455 IGTQTDAIGT
-465 QTEAIKKQGEL
+465 QTEAIKKQGKL

-481 TTSGKLIAAEIVG
+481 TKSGKLIATEIVG
-494 SINTLNFILASQNV
+494 SINTLNATLASQNA
-508 LLSSKLDAI
+508 LLESKLDAI
-517 NTTIF
+517 NTAIS

-528 TAQESNINKTLDLR
+528 TAEERRIGRTLLFG
-542 LTAID
+542 LTAINI
-547 TQLKGTNT
+547 QLKGTNT

-567 NTTLKTLNGNLVSGF
+567 NTTLKDLNKNLVSGF
-582 TTVENSINKMSGE
+582 KTVGNSINKMSGE

-603 KTAIVNM
+603 TTAIVNM
-610 EGSMKD
+610 EGSMKN

-637 KNGVVVAAAI
+637 KNGKVVAAAI
-647 DNNGKVIS
+647 DKNGNVIS
-655 EAITTQG
+655 TAI
-662 GEIKGAINNNTEQ
+662 A
-675 IGLKIVGVVDAITKQ
+675 GVVDAITKQ
-690 TADLNQAIKD
+690 TADLNKAITD

-706 ASNGELKTAIEKAIK
+706 ASNGELKTAIVDAIK

-730 AKTQIDLLKKMLADN
+730 AKEQIELLKKMLADN
-745 GIYKNPGDNSSI
+745 GIYKNPDDNSSI
-757 YVDPRLWAAIQYTD
+757 YVDPRLWQVIQNTD
-771 LGGVIANMLTV
+771 LHNVIAKMLTL

-790 SAAYAIRNNELE
+790 SAAYAVRDNELE
-802 NVATMVWAEKIGKGS
+802 NVSTMVWAEKIENGP

-835 VIRVTKVISSIT
+835 VIRVTKVISYIR
-847 YRFTSRSTSFDR
+847 YRFISFDKNIER
-859 KIVKINYIDSEG
+859 INYIDSRG
-871 KLAITP
+871 KLGATTSSTSV
-877 NSMDVTKTFKTY
+877 SMPFYTY
-889 NNGIITSL
+889 ANGIITSL
-897 VKCNIYLEPNG
+897 VKCNIYLEPNA

-913 PEYTWPE
+913 PDYTWPE

>member
-274 IEALSTVVE
+274 IEALRTVVE
-283 TGLKNVVISVD
+283 TGLKNVVVSVD

-308 ASLNGINVSLG
+308 VSLNGINVSLG
-319 KIDGTLISGFQAIK
+319 KIDGTLTSGFQAIR
-333 TEISD
+333 TEIST
-338 TGGKIITALNSNG
+338 TGGKIITALDSNG

-360 QQKLLSAT
+360 QQNLLSAT
-368 IVTQTDKL
+368 IVTQTNKL

-420 IHTQA
+420 TNTQA

-430 NTTILNGFKKL
+430 NTTILNGFNTL
-441 NETVDNKGKKIVTA
+441 NETVDNKGNKIVTA
-455 IGTQTAAIGT
+455 IGTQTD
-465 QTEAIKKQGEL
+465 AIKKQGEL

-481 TTSGKLIAAEIVG
+481 TKSGNLIAAEIVG

-522 SGLAKV
+522 SGLAMV
-528 TAQESNINKTLDLR
+528 TALESNINKTLDLR

-567 NTTLKTLNGNLVSGF
+567 NTTLETLNGNLVSGF
-582 TTVENSINKMSGE
+582 KTVENSINKMSGE

-603 KTAIVNM
+603 TTAIVNM

-616 NLKSLKDA
+616 NLKSLKDV
-624 VDKQGGDI
+624 VDKQGGKI

-647 DNNGKVIS
+647 NKNGKVIS
-655 EAITTQG
+655 KAITTQG

-675 IGLKIVGVVDAITKQ
+675 IGLKIVGVVNAIKKQ
-690 TADLNQAIKD
+690 TADLNKAIKD

-706 ASNGELKTAIEKAIK
+706 ASNGKLKTAIENAIK

-859 KIVKINYIDSEG
+859 KIVRINYIDSEG
-871 KLAITP
+871 KLA
-877 NSMDVTKTFKTY
+877 MDSYDTEVTKTFTTY
-889 NNGIITSL
+889 ANGIITSL

>member
-56 FDALNQLLKSNMVD
+56 FDALNQLLKGNMVD

-202 EKINGSLTNGFK
+202 EKINGSLTDGFK

-269 TLDKR
+269 TLGKR

-283 TGLKNVVISVD
+283 TGLKNVVVSVD
-294 KNTGAITLLDKNTQ
+294 KNTGAITLLDTNTQ
-308 ASLNGINVSLG
+308 VSLNGINMSLG

-333 TEISD
+333 TEIST
-338 TGGKIITALNSNG
+338 TGGNIITALDKNG

-376 AQAINDQTASLSSR
+376 VKAINDQTASLSSR

-395 TALSTGLADIKV
+395 TALSTGLANITV

-420 IHTQA
+420 TNTQA

-430 NTTILNGFKKL
+430 NTTILNGFNKL
-441 NETVDNKGKKIVTA
+441 NETVDDKGNKIVTA
-455 IGTQTAAIGT
+455 IGTQTDAIGT
-465 QTEAIKKQGEL
+465 QTEAIKKQGKL

-481 TTSGKLIAAEIVG
+481 TKSGKLIATEIVG
-494 SINTLNFILASQNV
+494 SINTLNATLASQNA
-508 LLSSKLDAI
+508 LLESKLDAI
-517 NTTIF
+517 NTAIS

-528 TAQESNINKTLDLR
+528 TAEERRIGRTLLFG
-542 LTAID
+542 LTAINI
-547 TQLKGTNT
+547 QLKGTNT

-567 NTTLKTLNGNLVSGF
+567 NTTLKDLNKNLVSGF
-582 TTVENSINKMSGE
+582 KTVANSINKMSGE

-603 KTAIVNM
+603 TNAIVNM

-637 KNGVVVAAAI
+637 KNGKVVVAAI
-647 DNNGKVIS
+647 DKNGNVIS
-655 EAITTQG
+655 TAIG
-662 GEIKGAINNNTEQ
+662 
-675 IGLKIVGVVDAITKQ
+675 GVVDAITKQ
-690 TADLNQAIKD
+690 TADLNKAIKD

-730 AKTQIDLLKKMLADN
+730 AKTQIELLKKMLADN
-745 GIYKNPGDNSSI
+745 GIYKNPDDNSSI
-757 YVDPRLWAAIQYTD
+757 YVDPRLWDVIYHTD
-771 LGGVIANMLTV
+771 LRNVIAKMLTI

-790 SAAYAIRNNELE
+790 SAAYAVRDNELE
-802 NVATMVWAEKIGKGS
+802 NVSTMVWAEKIENGP

-835 VIRVTKVISSIT
+835 VIRVTKVISYIR
-847 YRFTSRSTSFDR
+847 YRFTSFD
-859 KIVKINYIDSEG
+859 KNIVRINYIDSRG
-871 KLAITP
+871 KLEATASSTSV
-877 NSMDVTKTFKTY
+877 SMPFYTY
-889 NNGIITSL
+889 ANGIITSL
-897 VKCNIYLEPNG
+897 VKCNIYLEPNA

>member
-254 GQTTKLIAAINDQTS
+254 GQTTKLIAAINNQTS

-308 ASLNGINVSLG
+308 VSLNGINVSLG
-319 KIDGTLISGFQAIK
+319 KIDGTLTSGFQAIR
-333 TEISD
+333 TEIST
-338 TGGKIITALNSNG
+338 TGGKIITALDSNG

-360 QQKLLSAT
+360 QQNLLSAT
-368 IVTQTDKL
+368 IVTQTNKL

-420 IHTQA
+420 TNTQA

-430 NTTILNGFKKL
+430 NTTILNGFNTL
-441 NETVDNKGKKIVTA
+441 NETVDNKGNKIVTA
-455 IGTQTAAIGT
+455 IGTQTD
-465 QTEAIKKQGEL
+465 AIKKQGEL

-481 TTSGKLIAAEIVG
+481 TKSGNLIAAEIVG

-522 SGLAKV
+522 SGLAMV
-528 TAQESNINKTLDLR
+528 TALESNINKTLDLR

-567 NTTLKTLNGNLVSGF
+567 NTTLETLNGNLVSGF
-582 TTVENSINKMSGE
+582 KTVENSINKMSGE

-603 KTAIVNM
+603 TNAIVNM

-616 NLKSLKDA
+616 NLKSLKDV
-624 VDKQGGDI
+624 VDKQGGKI

-647 DNNGKVIS
+647 NKNGKVIS
-655 EAITTQG
+655 KAITTQG

-675 IGLKIVGVVDAITKQ
+675 IGLKIVGVVNAIKKQ
-690 TADLNQAIKD
+690 TADLNKAIKD

-706 ASNGELKTAIEKAIK
+706 ASNGKLKTAIENAIK

-757 YVDPRLWAAIQYTD
+757 YVDPRLWDVINSTD
-771 LGGVIANMLTV
+771 LRRVIANMLTV

-802 NVATMVWAEKIGKGS
+802 NVAIMVWAEKIGKGS

-847 YRFTSRSTSFDR
+847 YRFTSRFTSFDK
-859 KIVKINYIDSEG
+859 KIESIYYIDSEG
-871 KLAITP
+871 KSIKSVFAKEVE
-877 NSMDVTKTFKTY
+877 MAFKTY

-897 VKCNIYLEPNG
+897 VQCNIYLEPNG

>member
-56 FDALNQLLKSNMVD
+56 FDALNQLLKGNMVD

-202 EKINGSLTNGFK
+202 EKINGSLTDGFK

-274 IEALSTVVE
+274 IKALSTVVE
-283 TGLKNVVISVD
+283 TGLKNVVVSVD
-294 KNTGAITLLDKNTQ
+294 KNTGAITLLDTNTQ
-308 ASLNGINVSLG
+308 VSLNGINMSLG

-333 TEISD
+333 TEIST
-338 TGGKIITALNSNG
+338 TGGNIITALDKNG

-368 IVTQTDKL
+368 IVTQTNKL
-376 AQAINDQTASLSSR
+376 AKAINDQTASLNSR
-390 FEALT
+390 FKALT
-395 TALSTGLADIKV
+395 FALSTGLVGIML

-420 IHTQA
+420 THTQA

-430 NTTILNGFKKL
+430 NTTILNGFNKL
-441 NETVDNKGKKIVTA
+441 NETVDDKGNKIVTA
-455 IGTQTAAIGT
+455 IGTQTDAIGT
-465 QTEAIKKQGEL
+465 QTEAIKKQGKL

-481 TTSGKLIAAEIVG
+481 TKSGKLIAAEIVG
-494 SINTLNFILASQNV
+494 SIDTLNATLASQNT
-508 LLSSKLDAI
+508 LLESKLDAI
-517 NTTIF
+517 NTAIS

-528 TAQESNINKTLDLR
+528 TAEERRIGRTLLFG
-542 LTAID
+542 LTAINI
-547 TQLKGTNT
+547 QLKGTNT

-567 NTTLKTLNGNLVSGF
+567 NTTLKDLNKNLVSGF
-582 TTVENSINKMSGE
+582 KTVANSINKMSGE

-603 KTAIVNM
+603 TTAIVNM
-610 EGSMKD
+610 EGSMKN

-637 KNGVVVAAAI
+637 KNGKVVVAAI
-647 DNNGKVIS
+647 DKNGNVIS
-655 EAITTQG
+655 TAI
-662 GEIKGAINNNTEQ
+662 A
-675 IGLKIVGVVDAITKQ
+675 GVVDAITKQ
-690 TADLNQAIKD
+690 TADLNKAITD

-721 SLENKQDAN
+721 ALENKQDAN
-730 AKTQIDLLKKMLADN
+730 AKEQIELLKKMLADN
-745 GIYKNPGDNSSI
+745 GIYKNPDDNSSI
-757 YVDPRLWAAIQYTD
+757 YVDPSLWQVIKNTD
-771 LGGVIANMLTV
+771 LHNVIAKMLTL

-790 SAAYAIRNNELE
+790 SAAYAVRDNEWE
-802 NVATMVWAEKIGKGS
+802 NVSTMVWAEKIENGP

-835 VIRVTKVISSIT
+835 VIRVTKVISYIR
-847 YRFTSRSTSFDR
+847 YRFISFDKNIER
-859 KIVKINYIDSEG
+859 INYIDSRG
-871 KLAITP
+871 KLGATASSTSV
-877 NSMDVTKTFKTY
+877 SMPFYTY
-889 NNGIITSL
+889 VNGIITSL
-897 VKCNIYLEPNG
+897 VKCNIYLEPNA

>member
-56 FDALNQLLKSNMVD
+56 FDALNQLLKGNMVD

-202 EKINGSLTNGFK
+202 EKINGSLTDGFK

-274 IEALSTVVE
+274 IKALSTVVE
-283 TGLKNVVISVD
+283 TGLKNVVVSVD
-294 KNTGAITLLDKNTQ
+294 KNTGAITLLDTNTQ
-308 ASLNGINVSLG
+308 VSLNGINMSLG

-333 TEISD
+333 TEIST
-338 TGGKIITALNSNG
+338 TGGNIITALDKNG

-368 IVTQTDKL
+368 IVTQTNKL
-376 AQAINDQTASLSSR
+376 AKAINDQTASLSSR
-390 FEALT
+390 FKALT
-395 TALSTGLADIKV
+395 LALSTGLVGIMV
-407 EIDKNTGAIKTLD
+407 EINKNTGAIKTLD
-420 IHTQA
+420 THTQA

-430 NTTILNGFKKL
+430 NTTILNGFNKL
-441 NETVDNKGKKIVTA
+441 NETVDDKGNKIVTA
-455 IGTQTAAIGT
+455 IGTQTDAIGT
-465 QTEAIKKQGEL
+465 QTEAIKKQGKL

-481 TTSGKLIAAEIVG
+481 TKSGKLIAAEIVG
-494 SINTLNFILASQNV
+494 SIDTLNATLESQNA
-508 LLSSKLDAI
+508 LLESKLDAI
-517 NTTIF
+517 NTAIS

-528 TAQESNINKTLDLR
+528 TAQERRINKTLDLR

-547 TQLKGTNT
+547 TQLQGTNT
-555 ELQNANA
+555 ELQNANV

-567 NTTLKTLNGNLVSGF
+567 NTTLKKLNKNLVSGF
-582 TTVENSINKMSGE
+582 KTVKNSINKMSGE

-603 KTAIVNM
+603 TTAIVNM
-610 EGSMKD
+610 EGSMKN

-632 VTAID
+632 VTAIG
-637 KNGVVVAAAI
+637 KNGEVVVAAI
-647 DNNGKVIS
+647 DKNGDVIS
-655 EAITTQG
+655 TAIG
-662 GEIKGAINNNTEQ
+662 
-675 IGLKIVGVVDAITKQ
+675 GVVDAITKQ
-690 TADLNQAIKD
+690 TADLNKAITD

-706 ASNGELKTAIEKAIK
+706 ASNGKLKTAIEDAIK

-745 GIYKNPGDNSSI
+745 GIYKNPDDKSSI
-757 YVDPRLWAAIQYTD
+757 YVDPRLWEAIQDGD
-771 LGGVIANMLTV
+771 LREVIDKMLTV

-790 SAAYAIRNNELE
+790 SAVYAIRDNEWE
-802 NVATMVWAEKIGKGS
+802 NASTMVWAEKTGNDP

-835 VIRVTKVISSIT
+835 VIRVTKVIPYIT
-847 YRFTSRSTSFDR
+847 YRFTSSDR
-859 KIVKINYIDSEG
+859 KIKSIFYIDSNG
-871 KLAITP
+871 KLNRMTSA
-877 NSMDVTKTFKTY
+877 MDVMMTFRTY

-897 VKCNIYLEPNG
+897 VKCNIYLEPNA
-908 TVTSI
+908 TVTI
-913 PEYTWPE
+913 MPIYTWPE

>member
-56 FDALNQLLKSNMVD
+56 FDALNQLLKGNMVD

-182 SVDKNTGAITL
+182 SIDKNTGAITL

-202 EKINGSLTNGFK
+202 EKINGSLTDGFK

-274 IEALSTVVE
+274 IKALSTVVE
-283 TGLKNVVISVD
+283 TGLKNVVVSVD
-294 KNTGAITLLDKNTQ
+294 KNTGAITLLDTNTQ
-308 ASLNGINVSLG
+308 VSLNGINMSLG

-333 TEISD
+333 TEIST
-338 TGGKIITALNSNG
+338 TGGNIITALDKNG

-368 IVTQTDKL
+368 IVTQTNKL
-376 AQAINDQTASLSSR
+376 AKAINDQTASLSSR
-390 FEALT
+390 FKALT
-395 TALSTGLADIKV
+395 LALSTGLVGIMV
-407 EIDKNTGAIKTLD
+407 EINKNTGAIKTLD
-420 IHTQA
+420 THTQA

-430 NTTILNGFKKL
+430 NTTILNGFNKL
-441 NETVDNKGKKIVTA
+441 NETVDDKGNKIVTA
-455 IGTQTAAIGT
+455 IGTQTDAIGT
-465 QTEAIKKQGEL
+465 QTEAIKKQGKL

-481 TTSGKLIAAEIVG
+481 TKSGKLIATEIVG
-494 SINTLNFILASQNV
+494 SINTLNATLASQNA
-508 LLSSKLDAI
+508 LLESKLDAI
-517 NTTIF
+517 NTAIS

-528 TAQESNINKTLDLR
+528 TAEERRIGRTLLFG
-542 LTAID
+542 LTAINI
-547 TQLKGTNT
+547 QLKGTNT

-567 NTTLKTLNGNLVSGF
+567 NTTLKDLNKNLVSGF
-582 TTVENSINKMSGE
+582 KTVGNSINKMSGE

-603 KTAIVNM
+603 TTAIVNM
-610 EGSMKD
+610 EGSMKN

-637 KNGVVVAAAI
+637 KNGKVVVAAI
-647 DNNGKVIS
+647 DKNGNVIS
-655 EAITTQG
+655 TA
-662 GEIKGAINNNTEQ
+662 
-675 IGLKIVGVVDAITKQ
+675 IVGVVNAITKQ
-690 TADLNQAIKD
+690 TADLNKAIKD

-730 AKTQIDLLKKMLADN
+730 AKMQIELLKKMLADN
-745 GIYKNPGDNSSI
+745 GIYKNPDDNSSI
-757 YVDPRLWAAIQYTD
+757 YVDPRLWEAIKYTD
-771 LGGVIANMLTV
+771 LHNVIYNMLTV

-790 SAAYAIRNNELE
+790 SAEYAIRDNELA
-802 NVATMVWAEKIGKGS
+802 NVSTEIWAEKTRIGP
-817 ATLAAGTLQPMDL
+817 ATLLAAGTLQPMDL

-835 VIRVTKVISSIT
+835 VIRVAKVIPYIT
-847 YRFTSRSTSFDR
+847 YRFTSFDK
-859 KIVKINYIDSEG
+859 KIVRINYIDSEG
-871 KLAITP
+871 KLAMTP
-877 NSMDVTKTFKTY
+877 YSKDVTNTFYTY
-889 NNGIITSL
+889 DNGIITSL
-897 VKCNIYLEPNG
+897 VKCNIYLEPNA

>member
-202 EKINGSLTNGFK
+202 EKINGSLTDGFK

-274 IEALSTVVE
+274 IKALSTVVE
-283 TGLKNVVISVD
+283 TGLKNVMVSVD

-308 ASLNGINVSLG
+308 VSLNGINMSLG

-333 TEISD
+333 TEIST
-338 TGGKIITALNSNG
+338 TGGNIITALDKNG

-368 IVTQTDKL
+368 IVTQTNKL
-376 AQAINDQTASLSSR
+376 AKAINDQTASLSSR
-390 FEALT
+390 FKALT
-395 TALSTGLADIKV
+395 FALSTGLVGIML

-420 IHTQA
+420 TNTQA

-430 NTTILNGFKKL
+430 NTTILNGFNKL
-441 NETVDNKGKKIVTA
+441 NETVDDKGNKIVTA
-455 IGTQTAAIGT
+455 IGTQTDAIGT
-465 QTEAIKKQGEL
+465 QTEAIKKQGKL

-481 TTSGKLIAAEIVG
+481 TKSGKLIATEIVG
-494 SINTLNFILASQNV
+494 SINTLNATLASQNA
-508 LLSSKLDAI
+508 LLESKLDAI
-517 NTTIF
+517 NTAIS

-528 TAQESNINKTLDLR
+528 TAEERRIGRTLLFG
-542 LTAID
+542 LTAINI
-547 TQLKGTNT
+547 QLKGTNT

-567 NTTLKTLNGNLVSGF
+567 NTTLKDLNKNLVSGF
-582 TTVENSINKMSGE
+582 KTVGNSINKMSGE

-603 KTAIVNM
+603 TTAIVNM

-637 KNGVVVAAAI
+637 KNGKVVVAAI
-647 DNNGKVIS
+647 DKNGNVIS
-655 EAITTQG
+655 TAI
-662 GEIKGAINNNTEQ
+662 A
-675 IGLKIVGVVDAITKQ
+675 GVVDAITKQ
-690 TADLNQAIKD
+690 TADLNKAIKD

-730 AKTQIDLLKKMLADN
+730 AKEQIELLKKMLADN
-745 GIYKNPGDNSSI
+745 GIYKNPDDKSSI
-757 YVDPRLWAAIQYTD
+757 YVDPRLWDVIYYGD
-771 LGGVIANMLTV
+771 LREVIAKMLTV

-790 SAAYAIRNNELE
+790 SAAYAARDNELD
-802 NVATMVWAEKIGKGS
+802 NVSTEIWAEKIGNGS

-835 VIRVTKVISSIT
+835 VIRVTKVIPYIT
-847 YRFTSRSTSFDR
+847 YRFTSSDK
-859 KIVKINYIDSEG
+859 KIVRINYIDSNG
-871 KLAITP
+871 KLAMNFYDTE
-877 NSMDVTKTFKTY
+877 VTKTFTTY
-889 NNGIITSL
+889 ANGIITSL
-897 VKCNIYLEPNG
+897 VKCNIYLEPNA

>member
-202 EKINGSLTNGFK
+202 EKINGSLTDGFK

-274 IEALSTVVE
+274 IKALSTVVE
-283 TGLKNVVISVD
+283 TGLKNVVVSVD

-308 ASLNGINVSLG
+308 VSLNGINMSLG

-333 TEISD
+333 TEIST
-338 TGGKIITALNSNG
+338 TGGNIITALDKNG

-368 IVTQTDKL
+368 IVTQTNKL
-376 AQAINDQTASLSSR
+376 AKAINDQTASLSSR
-390 FEALT
+390 FKALT
-395 TALSTGLADIKV
+395 FALSTGLVGIML

-420 IHTQA
+420 TNTQA

-430 NTTILNGFKKL
+430 NTTILNGFNKL
-441 NETVDNKGKKIVTA
+441 NETVDDKGNKIVTA
-455 IGTQTAAIGT
+455 IGTQTDAIGT
-465 QTEAIKKQGEL
+465 QTEAIKKQGKL

-481 TTSGKLIAAEIVG
+481 TKSGKLIAAEIVG
-494 SINTLNFILASQNV
+494 SINTLNATLESQNA
-508 LLSSKLDAI
+508 LLESKLDAI
-517 NTTIF
+517 NTAIS

-528 TAQESNINKTLDLR
+528 TAQERRINRTLDLR

-567 NTTLKTLNGNLVSGF
+567 NTTLKKLNKNLVSGF
-582 TTVENSINKMSGE
+582 KTVKNSINNMSGE

-603 KTAIVNM
+603 TTAIVNM

-637 KNGVVVAAAI
+637 KNGKVVVAAI
-647 DNNGKVIS
+647 DKNGNVIS
-655 EAITTQG
+655 TAI
-662 GEIKGAINNNTEQ
+662 A
-675 IGLKIVGVVDAITKQ
+675 GVVDAITKQ
-690 TADLNQAIKD
+690 TADLNKAIKD

-730 AKTQIDLLKKMLADN
+730 AKEQIELLKKMLADN
-745 GIYKNPGDNSSI
+745 GIYKNPDDNSSI
-757 YVDPRLWAAIQYTD
+757 YVDPRLWQVIQNTD
-771 LGGVIANMLTV
+771 LHNVIAKMLTL

-790 SAAYAIRNNELE
+790 SAAYAVRDNELE
-802 NVATMVWAEKIGKGS
+802 NVSTMVWAEKIENGP

-835 VIRVTKVISSIT
+835 VIRVTKVISYIR
-847 YRFTSRSTSFDR
+847 YRFISFDKNIER
-859 KIVKINYIDSEG
+859 INYIDSRG
-871 KLAITP
+871 KLGATTSSTSV
-877 NSMDVTKTFKTY
+877 SMPFITY
-889 NNGIITSL
+889 NDGIITSL
-897 VKCNIYLEPNG
+897 VKCNIYLEPNA

>member
-89 EQGLKDVNTSIFN
+89 EQGLKNVNTSIFN

-202 EKINGSLTNGFK
+202 EKINGSLTDGFK

-274 IEALSTVVE
+274 IKALSTVVE
-283 TGLKNVVISVD
+283 TGLKNVVVSVD

-308 ASLNGINVSLG
+308 ISLNGINMSLG

-333 TEISD
+333 TEIST
-338 TGGKIITALNSNG
+338 TGGNIVTALDKNG

-368 IVTQTDKL
+368 IVTQTNKL
-376 AQAINDQTASLSSR
+376 AKAINDQTESLSSR
-390 FEALT
+390 FKALT
-395 TALSTGLADIKV
+395 IALSTGLVGIML

-420 IHTQA
+420 THTQA

-430 NTTILNGFKKL
+430 NTTILNGFNKL
-441 NETVDNKGKKIVTA
+441 NETVDDKGNKIVTA
-455 IGTQTAAIGT
+455 IGTQTDAIGT
-465 QTEAIKKQGEL
+465 QTEAIKKQGKL

-481 TTSGKLIAAEIVG
+481 TKSGKLIAAEIVG
-494 SINTLNFILASQNV
+494 SIDTLNATLASQNT
-508 LLSSKLDAI
+508 LLESKLNAI
-517 NTTIF
+517 NTAIS

-528 TAQESNINKTLDLR
+528 TAEERRIGRTLLFG
-542 LTAID
+542 LTAINI
-547 TQLKGTNT
+547 QLQGTNT
-555 ELQNANA
+555 ELQNTNA

-567 NTTLKTLNGNLVSGF
+567 NTTLKKLNKNLVSGF
-582 TTVENSINKMSGE
+582 KTVANSINNMSGE

-603 KTAIVNM
+603 TTAIVNM
-610 EGSMKD
+610 EGSMKN

-632 VTAID
+632 VTAIG
-637 KNGVVVAAAI
+637 KNGEVVVAAI
-647 DNNGKVIS
+647 DKNGDVIS
-655 EAITTQG
+655 TAIG
-662 GEIKGAINNNTEQ
+662 
-675 IGLKIVGVVDAITKQ
+675 GVVDAITKQ
-690 TADLNQAIKD
+690 TADLNKAITD

-706 ASNGELKTAIEKAIK
+706 ASNGKLKTAIEDAIK

-745 GIYKNPGDNSSI
+745 GIYKIPGDNSSI
-757 YVDPRLWAAIQYTD
+757 YVDPRLWEAIQYTD
-771 LGGVIANMLTV
+771 LGGVIANMLAV
-782 AEEPSLTY
+782 AEEPSLYY
-790 SAAYAIRNNELE
+790 SAAYAIRDNELE
-802 NVATMVWAEKIGKGS
+802 NVSTMITFEKTGNGP

-835 VIRVTKVISSIT
+835 VIRVTKVIPYIT
-847 YRFTSRSTSFDR
+847 YRFTSSDK
-859 KIVKINYIDSEG
+859 KIVRINYIDSNG
-871 KLAITP
+871 KLAM
-877 NSMDVTKTFKTY
+877 NSYDTEVTKTFVTY
-889 NNGIITSL
+889 ANGIITSL
-897 VKCNIYLEPNG
+897 VKCNIYLEPNA

>member
-56 FDALNQLLKSNMVD
+56 FDALNQLLKGNMVD

-202 EKINGSLTNGFK
+202 EKINGSLTDGFK

-274 IEALSTVVE
+274 IKALSTVVE
-283 TGLKNVVISVD
+283 TGLKNVVVSVD
-294 KNTGAITLLDKNTQ
+294 KNTGAITLLDTNTQ
-308 ASLNGINVSLG
+308 VSLNGINMSLG

-333 TEISD
+333 TEIST
-338 TGGKIITALNSNG
+338 TGGNIITALDKNG

-368 IVTQTDKL
+368 IVTQTNKL
-376 AQAINDQTASLSSR
+376 AKAINDQTASLSSR
-390 FEALT
+390 FKALT
-395 TALSTGLADIKV
+395 FALSTGLAGIMV
-407 EIDKNTGAIKTLD
+407 EINKNTGAIKTLD
-420 IHTQA
+420 THTQA

-430 NTTILNGFKKL
+430 NTTILNGFNKL
-441 NETVDNKGKKIVTA
+441 NETVDDKGNKIVTA
-455 IGTQTAAIGT
+455 IGTQTDAIGT
-465 QTEAIKKQGEL
+465 QTEAIKKQGKL

-481 TTSGKLIAAEIVG
+481 TKSGKLIAAEIVG
-494 SINTLNFILASQNV
+494 SIDTLNATLASQNT
-508 LLSSKLDAI
+508 LLESKLDAI
-517 NTTIF
+517 NTAIS

-528 TAQESNINKTLDLR
+528 TAQERRINRTLDLR

-547 TQLKGTNT
+547 TQLQGTNT
-555 ELQNANA
+555 ELQNAND

-567 NTTLKTLNGNLVSGF
+567 NTTLKKLNKNLVSGF
-582 TTVENSINKMSGE
+582 KTVGNSINKMSGE

-603 KTAIVNM
+603 TTAIVNM
-610 EGSMKD
+610 EGSMKN

-637 KNGVVVAAAI
+637 KNGKVVVAAI
-647 DNNGKVIS
+647 DKNGNVIS
-655 EAITTQG
+655 TAI
-662 GEIKGAINNNTEQ
+662 A
-675 IGLKIVGVVDAITKQ
+675 GVVDAITKQ
-690 TADLNQAIKD
+690 TADLNKAITD

-706 ASNGELKTAIEKAIK
+706 ASNGKLKTAIEDAIK

-745 GIYKNPGDNSSI
+745 GIYKNPDDNSSI
-757 YVDPRLWAAIQYTD
+757 YVDPRLWQVIQNTD
-771 LGGVIANMLTV
+771 LHNVIAKMLTL

-790 SAAYAIRNNELE
+790 SAEYAIRDNEWE
-802 NVATMVWAEKIGKGS
+802 NASTMVWAEKIGNGP

-835 VIRVTKVISSIT
+835 VIRVTKVIPYIT
-847 YRFTSRSTSFDR
+847 YRFTSFDKNIKR
-859 KIVKINYIDSEG
+859 IYFIDSRG
-871 KLAITP
+871 KAGVT
-877 NSMDVTKTFKTY
+877 SDSKDVRMTFITY
-889 NNGIITSL
+889 NDGIITSL
-897 VKCNIYLEPNG
+897 VKCNIYLEPNA

>member
-56 FDALNQLLKSNMVD
+56 FDALNQLLKGNMVD

-202 EKINGSLTNGFK
+202 EKINGSLTDGFK

-274 IEALSTVVE
+274 IKALSTVVE
-283 TGLKNVVISVD
+283 TGLKNVVVSVD

-308 ASLNGINVSLG
+308 VSLNGINMSLG

-333 TEISD
+333 TEIST
-338 TGGKIITALNSNG
+338 TGGNIITALDTNG

-368 IVTQTDKL
+368 IVAQTDKL
-376 AQAINDQTASLSSR
+376 AKAINDQTASLSSR

-420 IHTQA
+420 TNTQA

-430 NTTILNGFKKL
+430 NTTILNGFNKL
-441 NETVDNKGKKIVTA
+441 NETVDDKGNKIVTA
-455 IGTQTAAIGT
+455 IGTQTDAIGT
-465 QTEAIKKQGEL
+465 QTEAIKKQGKL

-481 TTSGKLIAAEIVG
+481 TKSGKLIAAEIVG
-494 SINTLNFILASQNV
+494 SINTLNATLKSQNA
-508 LLSSKLDAI
+508 LLESKLDAI
-517 NTTIF
+517 NTAIS

-528 TAQESNINKTLDLR
+528 TAEERRIGRTLLFG
-542 LTAID
+542 LTAINI
-547 TQLKGTNT
+547 QLKGTNT

-567 NTTLKTLNGNLVSGF
+567 NTTLKDLNKNLVSGF
-582 TTVENSINKMSGE
+582 KTVGNSINKMSGE

-603 KTAIVNM
+603 TNAIVNM
-610 EGSMKD
+610 EGSMKN

-637 KNGVVVAAAI
+637 KNGKVVAAAI
-647 DNNGKVIS
+647 DKNGNVIS
-655 EAITTQG
+655 TA
-662 GEIKGAINNNTEQ
+662 
-675 IGLKIVGVVDAITKQ
+675 IVGVVDAIKKQ
-690 TADLNQAIKD
+690 TADLNKAITD

-721 SLENKQDAN
+721 SLEDKQDAN
-730 AKTQIDLLKKMLADN
+730 AKTQIELLKKMLADN
-745 GIYKNPGDNSSI
+745 GIYKNPDDNSSI
-757 YVDPRLWAAIQYTD
+757 YVDPSLWQVIQYTD
-771 LGGVIANMLTV
+771 LHNVIAKMLTL

-790 SAAYAIRNNELE
+790 SAAYAVRDNELE
-802 NVATMVWAEKIGKGS
+802 NVSTMVWAEKIENGP

-835 VIRVTKVISSIT
+835 VIRVTKVISYIR
-847 YRFTSRSTSFDR
+847 YRFISFDKNIER
-859 KIVKINYIDSEG
+859 INYIDSRG
-871 KLAITP
+871 KLGATTSSTSV
-877 NSMDVTKTFKTY
+877 SMPFYTY
-889 NNGIITSL
+889 ANGIITSV
-897 VKCNIYLEPNG
+897 VKCNIYLEPNA

>member
-56 FDALNQLLKSNMVD
+56 FDALNQLLKGNMVD

-202 EKINGSLTNGFK
+202 EKINGSLTDGFK

-274 IEALSTVVE
+274 IKALSTVVE
-283 TGLKNVVISVD
+283 TGLKNVVVSVD
-294 KNTGAITLLDKNTQ
+294 KNTGAITLLDTNTQ
-308 ASLNGINVSLG
+308 VSLNGINMSLG

-333 TEISD
+333 TEIST
-338 TGGKIITALNSNG
+338 TGGNIITALDKNG

-368 IVTQTDKL
+368 IVTQTNKL
-376 AQAINDQTASLSSR
+376 AKAINDQTASLSSR
-390 FEALT
+390 FKALT
-395 TALSTGLADIKV
+395 FALSTGLAGIMV
-407 EIDKNTGAIKTLD
+407 EINKNTGAIKTLD
-420 IHTQA
+420 THTQA

-430 NTTILNGFKKL
+430 NTTILNGFNKL
-441 NETVDNKGKKIVTA
+441 NETVDDKGNKIVTA
-455 IGTQTAAIGT
+455 IGTQTDAIGT
-465 QTEAIKKQGEL
+465 QTEAIKKQGKL

-481 TTSGKLIAAEIVG
+481 TKSGKLIATEIVG
-494 SINTLNFILASQNV
+494 SINTLNATLASQNA
-508 LLSSKLDAI
+508 LLESKLDAI
-517 NTTIF
+517 NTAIS

-528 TAQESNINKTLDLR
+528 TAEERRIGRTLLFG
-542 LTAID
+542 LTAINI
-547 TQLKGTNT
+547 QLKGTNT

-567 NTTLKTLNGNLVSGF
+567 NTTLKDLNKNLVSGF
-582 TTVENSINKMSGE
+582 KTVGNSINKMSGE

-603 KTAIVNM
+603 TNAIVNM
-610 EGSMKD
+610 EGSMKN

-637 KNGVVVAAAI
+637 KNGKVVAAAI
-647 DNNGKVIS
+647 DKNGNVIS
-655 EAITTQG
+655 TA
-662 GEIKGAINNNTEQ
+662 
-675 IGLKIVGVVDAITKQ
+675 IVGVVDAIKKQ
-690 TADLNQAIKD
+690 TADLNKAITD

-721 SLENKQDAN
+721 SLEDKQDAN
-730 AKTQIDLLKKMLADN
+730 AKTQIELLKKMLADN
-745 GIYKNPGDNSSI
+745 GIYKNPDDNSSI
-757 YVDPRLWAAIQYTD
+757 YVDPRLWDVIYYGD
-771 LGGVIANMLTV
+771 LREVIAKMLTV

-790 SAAYAIRNNELE
+790 SAEYAARDNELE
-802 NVATMVWAEKIGKGS
+802 NVSTEVWVEKIGNGL

-835 VIRVTKVISSIT
+835 VIRVTKVIPNIT
-847 YRFTSRSTSFDR
+847 YRIASLSDK
-859 KIVKINYIDSEG
+859 KIVRINYIDSAG
-871 KLAITP
+871 KSAITP
-877 NSMDVTKTFKTY
+877 NNMGVIRTFYTY
-889 NNGIITSL
+889 VNGIITSV
-897 VKCNIYLEPNG
+897 VKCNIYLEPNA

>member
-202 EKINGSLTNGFK
+202 EKINGSLTDGFK

-274 IEALSTVVE
+274 IKALSTVVE
-283 TGLKNVVISVD
+283 TGLKNVVVSVD

-308 ASLNGINVSLG
+308 ISLNGINMSLG

-333 TEISD
+333 TEIST
-338 TGGKIITALNSNG
+338 TGGNIITALDKNG
-351 NLLRLELDK
+351 NLLRLELGK

-368 IVTQTDKL
+368 IVTQTNKL
-376 AQAINDQTASLSSR
+376 AKAINDQTASLSSR
-390 FEALT
+390 FKALT
-395 TALSTGLADIKV
+395 LALSTGLVGIMV
-407 EIDKNTGAIKTLD
+407 EINKNTGAIKTLD
-420 IHTQA
+420 THTQA

-430 NTTILNGFKKL
+430 NTTILNGFNKL
-441 NETVDNKGKKIVTA
+441 NETVDDKGNKIVTA
-455 IGTQTAAIGT
+455 IGTQTDAIGT
-465 QTEAIKKQGEL
+465 QTEAIKKQGKL

-481 TTSGKLIAAEIVG
+481 TKSGKLIAAEIVG
-494 SINTLNFILASQNV
+494 SIDTLNATLESQNA
-508 LLSSKLDAI
+508 LLESKLEAI
-517 NTTIF
+517 NTAIS

-528 TAQESNINKTLDLR
+528 TAQERRINRTLDLR

-547 TQLKGTNT
+547 TQLQGTNT

-562 QLKTL
+562 QLKKL
-567 NTTLKTLNGNLVSGF
+567 NTTLKKLNKNLVSGF
-582 TTVENSINKMSGE
+582 KTVANSINKMSGE

-603 KTAIVNM
+603 TTAIVNM

-637 KNGVVVAAAI
+637 KNGKVVVAAI
-647 DNNGKVIS
+647 DKNGNVIS
-655 EAITTQG
+655 TAIG
-662 GEIKGAINNNTEQ
+662 
-675 IGLKIVGVVDAITKQ
+675 GVVDAITKQ
-690 TADLNQAIKD
+690 TADLNKAITD

-730 AKTQIDLLKKMLADN
+730 AKTQIELLKKMLADN
-745 GIYKNPGDNSSI
+745 GIYKNPDDNSSI
-757 YVDPRLWAAIQYTD
+757 YVDPSLWNVIYYSDD
-771 LGGVIANMLTV
+771 LRNVIAKMLTV

-790 SAAYAIRNNELE
+790 SAAYAVRDNELE
-802 NVATMVWAEKIGKGS
+802 NVSTMVWAEKIENGP

-835 VIRVTKVISSIT
+835 VIRVTKVISYIR
-847 YRFTSRSTSFDR
+847 YRFTSFD
-859 KIVKINYIDSEG
+859 KNIVRINYIDSRG
-871 KLAITP
+871 KLGATTSSTSV
-877 NSMDVTKTFKTY
+877 SMPFSTY
-889 NNGIITSL
+889 ANGIITSL
-897 VKCNIYLEPNG
+897 VKCNIYLEPNA

>member
-56 FDALNQLLKSNMVD
+56 FDALNQLLKGNMVD

-202 EKINGSLTNGFK
+202 EKINGSLTDGFK

-274 IEALSTVVE
+274 IKALSTVVE
-283 TGLKNVVISVD
+283 TGLKNVVVSVD

-308 ASLNGINVSLG
+308 VSLNGINMSLG

-333 TEISD
+333 TEIST
-338 TGGKIITALNSNG
+338 TGGNIITALDNNG

-376 AQAINDQTASLSSR
+376 AKAINDQTASLSSR

-420 IHTQA
+420 TNTQA

-430 NTTILNGFKKL
+430 NTTILNGFNKL
-441 NETVDNKGKKIVTA
+441 NETVDDKGNKIVTA
-455 IGTQTAAIGT
+455 IGTQTDAIGT
-465 QTEAIKKQGEL
+465 QTEAIKKQGKL

-481 TTSGKLIAAEIVG
+481 TKSGKLIATEIVG
-494 SINTLNFILASQNV
+494 SINTLNATLASQNA
-508 LLSSKLDAI
+508 LLESKLDAI
-517 NTTIF
+517 NTAIS

-528 TAQESNINKTLDLR
+528 TAEERRIGRTLLFG
-542 LTAID
+542 LTAINI
-547 TQLKGTNT
+547 QLKGTNT

-567 NTTLKTLNGNLVSGF
+567 NTTLEDLNKNLVSGF
-582 TTVENSINKMSGE
+582 KTVANSINKMSGE

-603 KTAIVNM
+603 TNAIVNM
-610 EGSMKD
+610 EGSMKN

-637 KNGVVVAAAI
+637 KNGKVVVAAI
-647 DNNGKVIS
+647 DKNGNVIS
-655 EAITTQG
+655 TAI
-662 GEIKGAINNNTEQ
+662 A
-675 IGLKIVGVVDAITKQ
+675 GVVDAITKQ
-690 TADLNQAIKD
+690 TADLNKAITD

-745 GIYKNPGDNSSI
+745 GIYKIPDDNSSI
-757 YVDPRLWAAIQYTD
+757 YVDPSLWNVIYYSD
-771 LGGVIANMLTV
+771 LRNVIAKMLTV
-782 AEEPSLTY
+782 AEEPSFNF
-790 SAAYAIRNNELE
+790 SAAYAIRDNEWDY
-802 NVATMVWAEKIGKGS
+802 VATSVWGEKIGNGP

-835 VIRVTKVISSIT
+835 VIRVAKVISSIT
-847 YRFTSRSTSFDR
+847 CRFTSLSDK
-859 KIVKINYIDSEG
+859 KIVRINYIDSAG
-871 KLAITP
+871 KFA
-877 NSMDVTKTFKTY
+877 MDSYDMEVTQTFYTY
-889 NNGIITSL
+889 ANGIITSV
-897 VKCNIYLEPNG
+897 VKCNIYLEPNA

>member
-56 FDALNQLLKSNMVD
+56 FDALNQLLKGNMVD

-202 EKINGSLTNGFK
+202 EKINGSLTDGFK

-274 IEALSTVVE
+274 IKALSTVVE
-283 TGLKNVVISVD
+283 TGLKNVVVSVD

-308 ASLNGINVSLG
+308 ISLNGINMSLG

-333 TEISD
+333 TEIST
-338 TGGKIITALNSNG
+338 TGGNIVTALDKNG

-368 IVTQTDKL
+368 IVTQTNKL
-376 AQAINDQTASLSSR
+376 AKAINDQTASLSSR
-390 FEALT
+390 FKALT
-395 TALSTGLADIKV
+395 IALSTGLVGIML

-420 IHTQA
+420 TNTQA

-430 NTTILNGFKKL
+430 NTTILNGFNKL
-441 NETVDNKGKKIVTA
+441 NETVDDKGNKIVTA
-455 IGTQTAAIGT
+455 IGTQTDAIGT
-465 QTEAIKKQGEL
+465 QTEAIKKQGKL

-481 TTSGKLIAAEIVG
+481 TKSGKLIAAEIVG
-494 SINTLNFILASQNV
+494 SIDTLNATLESQNA
-508 LLSSKLDAI
+508 LLESKLDAI
-517 NTTIF
+517 NTAIS

-528 TAQESNINKTLDLR
+528 TAQERRINKTLDLR

-547 TQLKGTNT
+547 TQLQGTNT
-555 ELQNANA
+555 ELQNANV

-567 NTTLKTLNGNLVSGF
+567 NTTLKKLNKNLVSGF
-582 TTVENSINKMSGE
+582 KTVKNSINKMSGE

-603 KTAIVNM
+603 TTAIVNM

-637 KNGVVVAAAI
+637 KNGKVVAAAI
-647 DNNGKVIS
+647 DKNGNVIS
-655 EAITTQG
+655 TAI
-662 GEIKGAINNNTEQ
+662 A
-675 IGLKIVGVVDAITKQ
+675 GVVDAITKQ
-690 TADLNQAIKD
+690 TADLNKAIKD

-745 GIYKNPGDNSSI
+745 GIYKNPDDKSSI
-757 YVDPRLWAAIQYTD
+757 YVDPRLWEAIQDGD
-771 LGGVIANMLTV
+771 LREVIDKMLTV

-790 SAAYAIRNNELE
+790 SAEYAIRDNEWE
-802 NVATMVWAEKIGKGS
+802 NASTMVWAEKTGNGP

-835 VIRVTKVISSIT
+835 VIRVTKVIPYIT
-847 YRFTSRSTSFDR
+847 YRFTSSDR
-859 KIVKINYIDSEG
+859 KIKSIFYIDSNG
-871 KLAITP
+871 KLNRMTSA
-877 NSMDVTKTFKTY
+877 MDVMMTFRTY

-897 VKCNIYLEPNG
+897 VKCNIYLEPNA
-908 TVTSI
+908 TVTI
-913 PEYTWPE
+913 MPIYTWPE

>member
-274 IEALSTVVE
+274 IKALSTVVE
-283 TGLKNVVISVD
+283 TGLKNVVVSVD

-308 ASLNGINVSLG
+308 VSLNGINMSLG

-333 TEISD
+333 TEIST
-338 TGGKIITALNSNG
+338 TGGNIITALDKNG

-368 IVTQTDKL
+368 IVTQTNKL
-376 AQAINDQTASLSSR
+376 AKAINDQTASLSSR
-390 FEALT
+390 FKALT
-395 TALSTGLADIKV
+395 IALSTGLVGIML

-420 IHTQA
+420 TNTQA

-430 NTTILNGFKKL
+430 NTTILNGFNKL
-441 NETVDNKGKKIVTA
+441 NETVDDKGNKIVTA
-455 IGTQTAAIGT
+455 IGTQTDAIGT
-465 QTEAIKKQGEL
+465 QTEAIKKQGKL

-481 TTSGKLIAAEIVG
+481 TKSGKLIAAEIVG
-494 SINTLNFILASQNV
+494 SIDTLNATLESQNA
-508 LLSSKLDAI
+508 LLESKLDAI
-517 NTTIF
+517 NTAIS

-528 TAQESNINKTLDLR
+528 TAQERRINRTLDLR

-547 TQLKGTNT
+547 TQLQGTNT
-555 ELQNANA
+555 ELQNANV

-567 NTTLKTLNGNLVSGF
+567 NTTLKKLNKNLVSGF
-582 TTVENSINKMSGE
+582 KTVKNSINKMSGE

-603 KTAIVNM
+603 TTAIVNM

-637 KNGVVVAAAI
+637 KNGKVVATAI
-647 DNNGKVIS
+647 DKNGNVIS
-655 EAITTQG
+655 TAI
-662 GEIKGAINNNTEQ
+662 A
-675 IGLKIVGVVDAITKQ
+675 GVVDAITKQ
-690 TADLNQAIKD
+690 TADLNKAITD

-706 ASNGELKTAIEKAIK
+706 ASNGELKTAIVDAIK

-745 GIYKNPGDNSSI
+745 GIYKNPDDNSSI
-757 YVDPRLWAAIQYTD
+757 YVDPRLWDVIRHTD
-771 LGGVIANMLTV
+771 LDNIIAKMLTV

-790 SAAYAIRNNELE
+790 SDAYAIRDNELE
-802 NVATMVWAEKIGKGS
+802 NVSTMVWAEKTGNGP

-835 VIRVTKVISSIT
+835 VIRVTKVIPYIK
-847 YRFTSRSTSFDR
+847 YRFTSSDK
-859 KIVKINYIDSEG
+859 KIVWINYIDSNG
-871 KLAITP
+871 KLRVTSDSKDV
-877 NSMDVTKTFKTY
+877 SMTFATY
-889 NNGIITSL
+889 ANGIITSV
-897 VKCNIYLEPNG
+897 VKCNIYLEPNA

>member
-202 EKINGSLTNGFK
+202 EKINGSLTDGFK

-274 IEALSTVVE
+274 IKALSTVVE
-283 TGLKNVVISVD
+283 TGLKNVVVSVD

-308 ASLNGINVSLG
+308 VSLNGINMSLG

-333 TEISD
+333 TEIST
-338 TGGKIITALNSNG
+338 TGGNIITALDKNG

-368 IVTQTDKL
+368 IVTQTNKL
-376 AQAINDQTASLSSR
+376 AKAINDQTASLSSR
-390 FEALT
+390 FKALT
-395 TALSTGLADIKV
+395 IALSAGLVGIML

-420 IHTQA
+420 TNTQA

-430 NTTILNGFKKL
+430 NTTILNGFNKL
-441 NETVDNKGKKIVTA
+441 NETVDDKGNKIVTA
-455 IGTQTAAIGT
+455 IGTQTDAIGT
-465 QTEAIKKQGEL
+465 QTEAIKKQGKL

-481 TTSGKLIAAEIVG
+481 TKSGKLIAAEIVG
-494 SINTLNFILASQNV
+494 SIDTLNATLASQNT
-508 LLSSKLDAI
+508 LLESKLNAI
-517 NTTIF
+517 NTAIS

-528 TAQESNINKTLDLR
+528 TAEERRIGRTLLFG
-542 LTAID
+542 LTAINI
-547 TQLKGTNT
+547 QLQGTNT
-555 ELQNANA
+555 ELQNTNA

-567 NTTLKTLNGNLVSGF
+567 NTTLKKLNKNLVSGF
-582 TTVENSINKMSGE
+582 KTVANSINNMSGE

-603 KTAIVNM
+603 TNAIVNM

-637 KNGVVVAAAI
+637 KNGKVVVAAI
-647 DNNGKVIS
+647 DKNGNVIS
-655 EAITTQG
+655 TAI
-662 GEIKGAINNNTEQ
+662 A
-675 IGLKIVGVVDAITKQ
+675 GVVDAITKQ
-690 TADLNQAIKD
+690 TADLNKAITD

-706 ASNGELKTAIEKAIK
+706 ASNGELKTAIVDAIK

-745 GIYKNPGDNSSI
+745 GIYKNPDDNSSI
-757 YVDPRLWAAIQYTD
+757 YVDPRLWDVIYHSD
-771 LGGVIANMLTV
+771 LREVIAKMLTV

-790 SAAYAIRNNELE
+790 SAAYAIRDNELE
-802 NVATMVWAEKIGKGS
+802 NVSAMVWAEKTGNGP

-835 VIRVTKVISSIT
+835 VIRVTKVIPYIK
-847 YRFTSRSTSFDR
+847 YRFTSSDK
-859 KIVKINYIDSEG
+859 KIVWINYIDSNG
-871 KLAITP
+871 KLRVTSDSKDV
-877 NSMDVTKTFKTY
+877 SMTFATY
-889 NNGIITSL
+889 ANGIITSV
-897 VKCNIYLEPNG
+897 VKCNIYLEPNA

>member
-1 MKKKIYPML
+1 M
-10 FVAALSLSAC
+10 
-20 TEVLEPNVD
+20 
-29 YGGNTFINDYSAL
+29 
-42 VDAVNNLNKTLQER
+42 
-56 FDALNQLLKSNMVD
+56 
-70 IKLAIDSNTGAIKV
+70 
-84 LSEKT
+84 
-89 EQGLKDVNTSIFN
+89 
-102 GFTTLSGK
+102 
-110 IDEQGKSIVVAMNNN
+110 
-125 GELLRLQIDETG
+125 
-137 KLLSTSLLNST
+137 
-148 DAIVKA
+148 
-154 INDQT
+154 
-159 KSLEERFAIL
+159 
-169 DASLK
+169 
-174 AGFTDVKV
+174 
-182 SVDKNTGAITL
+182 

-274 IEALSTVVE
+274 IKALSTVVE
-283 TGLKNVVISVD
+283 TGLKNVVASVD

-308 ASLNGINVSLG
+308 VSLNGINMSLG

-333 TEISD
+333 TEIST
-338 TGGKIITALNSNG
+338 TGGNIITALDKNG

-376 AQAINDQTASLSSR
+376 AKAINDQTASLSSR

-395 TALSTGLADIKV
+395 TALSTGLVDIKV

-420 IHTQA
+420 TNTQA

-430 NTTILNGFKKL
+430 NTTILNGFNKL
-441 NETVDNKGKKIVTA
+441 NETVDDKGNKIVTA
-455 IGTQTAAIGT
+455 IGTQTDAIGT
-465 QTEAIKKQGEL
+465 QTEAIKKQGKL

-481 TTSGKLIAAEIVG
+481 TKSGKLIATEIVG
-494 SINTLNFILASQNV
+494 SINTLNATLASQNA
-508 LLSSKLDAI
+508 LLESKLDAI
-517 NTTIF
+517 NTAIS

-528 TAQESNINKTLDLR
+528 TAEERRIGRTLLFG
-542 LTAID
+542 LTAINI
-547 TQLKGTNT
+547 QLKGTNT

-567 NTTLKTLNGNLVSGF
+567 NTTLKDLNKNLVSGF
-582 TTVENSINKMSGE
+582 KTVGNSINKMSGE

-603 KTAIVNM
+603 TTAIVNM
-610 EGSMKD
+610 EGSMKN

-637 KNGVVVAAAI
+637 KNGKVVVAAI
-647 DNNGKVIS
+647 DKNGNVIS
-655 EAITTQG
+655 TAI
-662 GEIKGAINNNTEQ
+662 A
-675 IGLKIVGVVDAITKQ
+675 GVVDAITKQ
-690 TADLNQAIKD
+690 TADLNKAIKD

-730 AKTQIDLLKKMLADN
+730 AKEQIELLKKMLADN
-745 GIYKNPGDNSSI
+745 GIYKNPDDNSSI
-757 YVDPRLWAAIQYTD
+757 YVDPRLWQVIQNTD
-771 LGGVIANMLTV
+771 LHNVIAKMLTL

-790 SAAYAIRNNELE
+790 SAAYAVRDNELE
-802 NVATMVWAEKIGKGS
+802 NVSTMVWAEKIENGP

-835 VIRVTKVISSIT
+835 VIRVTKVISYIR
-847 YRFTSRSTSFDR
+847 YRFISFDKNIER
-859 KIVKINYIDSEG
+859 INYIDSRG
-871 KLAITP
+871 KLGATTSSTSV
-877 NSMDVTKTFKTY
+877 SMPFITY
-889 NNGIITSL
+889 NDGIITSL
-897 VKCNIYLEPNG
+897 VKCNIYLEPNA

-913 PEYTWPE
+913 PDYTWPE

>member
-56 FDALNQLLKSNMVD
+56 FDALNQLLKGNMVD

-202 EKINGSLTNGFK
+202 EKINGSLTDGFK

-269 TLDKR
+269 TLGKR

-283 TGLKNVVISVD
+283 TGLKNVVVSVD
-294 KNTGAITLLDKNTQ
+294 KNTGAITLLDTNTQ
-308 ASLNGINVSLG
+308 VSLNGINMSLG

-333 TEISD
+333 TEIST
-338 TGGKIITALNSNG
+338 TGGNIITALDKNG

-368 IVTQTDKL
+368 IVTQTNKL
-376 AQAINDQTASLSSR
+376 AKAINDQTASLSSR
-390 FEALT
+390 FKALT
-395 TALSTGLADIKV
+395 FALSTGLVGIML

-420 IHTQA
+420 THTQA

-430 NTTILNGFKKL
+430 NTTILNGFNKL
-441 NETVDNKGKKIVTA
+441 NETVDDKGNKIVTA
-455 IGTQTAAIGT
+455 IGTQTDAIGT
-465 QTEAIKKQGEL
+465 QTEAIKKQGKL

-481 TTSGKLIAAEIVG
+481 TKSGKLIAAEIVG
-494 SINTLNFILASQNV
+494 SIDALNATLASQNT
-508 LLSSKLDAI
+508 LLESKLNAI
-517 NTTIF
+517 NTAIS

-528 TAQESNINKTLDLR
+528 TAEERRIGRTLLFG
-542 LTAID
+542 LTAINI
-547 TQLKGTNT
+547 QLQGTNT
-555 ELQNANA
+555 ELQNTNA

-567 NTTLKTLNGNLVSGF
+567 NTTLKKLNKNLVSGF
-582 TTVENSINKMSGE
+582 KTVANSINNMSGE

-603 KTAIVNM
+603 TTAIVNM
-610 EGSMKD
+610 EGSMKN

-632 VTAID
+632 VTAIG
-637 KNGVVVAAAI
+637 KNGEVVVAAI
-647 DNNGKVIS
+647 DKNGNVIS
-655 EAITTQG
+655 TAI
-662 GEIKGAINNNTEQ
+662 A
-675 IGLKIVGVVDAITKQ
+675 GVVNAITKQ
-690 TADLNQAIKD
+690 TADLNKAITD

-706 ASNGELKTAIEKAIK
+706 ASNGELKTAIVNAIK

-745 GIYKNPGDNSSI
+745 GIYKIPGDNSSI
-757 YVDPRLWAAIQYTD
+757 YVDPSLWNVIYHTD
-771 LGGVIANMLTV
+771 LRNVIAKMLTG

-790 SAAYAIRNNELE
+790 SAAYAIRDNEWE
-802 NVATMVWAEKIGKGS
+802 NVSTMVWAEKIGNGP

-835 VIRVTKVISSIT
+835 VIRVTKVIPYIT
-847 YRFTSRSTSFDR
+847 YRFTSSDK
-859 KIVKINYIDSEG
+859 KIKRINYIDSNG
-871 KLAITP
+871 KSVAI
-877 NSMDVTKTFKTY
+877 SDSKDVRMTFYTY
-889 NNGIITSL
+889 ANGIITSL
-897 VKCNIYLEPNG
+897 VKCNIYLEPNA
-908 TVTSI
+908 TVTSM
-913 PEYTWPE
+913 PEDTWPE

>member
-283 TGLKNVVISVD
+283 TGLKNVVVSVD

-308 ASLNGINVSLG
+308 ESLNGINVSLD
-319 KIDGTLISGFQAIK
+319 KIDGTLISGFQAIR
-333 TEISD
+333 TEIST
-338 TGGKIITALNSNG
+338 TGGKIITALDKNG
-351 NLLRLELDK
+351 YLLRLELDK
-360 QQKLLSAT
+360 QQKLLRAT
-368 IVTQTDKL
+368 IVTQTNKL
-376 AQAINDQTASLSSR
+376 AKAINDQTASLSSR

-420 IHTQA
+420 INTQA

-430 NTTILNGFKKL
+430 NTTIFNGFKTL
-441 NETVDNKGKKIVTA
+441 NETVDDKGNKIVT
-455 IGTQTAAIGT
+455 AIGT

-476 LRMTI
+476 LRTTI

-494 SINTLNFILASQNV
+494 SINTLNFILARQNV

-522 SGLAKV
+522 SGLAMV
-528 TAQESNINKTLDLR
+528 TALESNINKTLDLR

-567 NTTLKTLNGNLVSGF
+567 NTTLKTLNENLVSGF
-582 TTVENSINKMSGE
+582 KTVENSINKMSGE

-603 KTAIVNM
+603 TTAIVNM

-624 VDKQGGDI
+624 VDKQGGKI

-647 DNNGKVIS
+647 NKNGKVIS
-655 EAITTQG
+655 KAITTQG

-690 TADLNQAIKD
+690 TADLNKAIKD

-847 YRFTSRSTSFDR
+847 YRFTSRFTSFDK
-859 KIVKINYIDSEG
+859 KIVRINYIDSEG
-871 KLAITP
+871 KLA
-877 NSMDVTKTFKTY
+877 MDSYDTEVTKTFTTY
-889 NNGIITSL
+889 ANGIITSL
-897 VKCNIYLEPNG
+897 VQCNIYLEPNG

>member
-56 FDALNQLLKSNMVD
+56 FDALNQLLKGNMVD

-202 EKINGSLTNGFK
+202 EKINSSLTDGFK

-274 IEALSTVVE
+274 IKALSTVVE
-283 TGLKNVVISVD
+283 TGLKNVVVSVD
-294 KNTGAITLLDKNTQ
+294 KNTGAITLLDTNTQ
-308 ASLNGINVSLG
+308 VSLNGINMSLG

-333 TEISD
+333 TEIST
-338 TGGKIITALNSNG
+338 TGGNIITALDKNG

-368 IVTQTDKL
+368 IVTQTNKL
-376 AQAINDQTASLSSR
+376 AKAINDQTASLSSR
-390 FEALT
+390 FKALT
-395 TALSTGLADIKV
+395 FALSTGLAGIMV
-407 EIDKNTGAIKTLD
+407 EINKNTGAIKTLD
-420 IHTQA
+420 THTQA

-430 NTTILNGFKKL
+430 NTTILNGFNKL
-441 NETVDNKGKKIVTA
+441 NETVDDKGNKIVTA
-455 IGTQTAAIGT
+455 IGTQTDAIGT
-465 QTEAIKKQGEL
+465 QTEAIKKQGKL

-481 TTSGKLIAAEIVG
+481 TKSGKLIAAEIVG
-494 SINTLNFILASQNV
+494 SITTLNATLESQNA
-508 LLSSKLDAI
+508 LLESKLEAI
-517 NTTIF
+517 NTAIS

-528 TAQESNINKTLDLR
+528 TAQERRINRTLDLR

-547 TQLKGTNT
+547 TQLQGTNT
-555 ELQNANA
+555 ELHNANA

-567 NTTLKTLNGNLVSGF
+567 NTTLKKLNKNLVSGF
-582 TTVENSINKMSGE
+582 KTVANSINNMSGE

-603 KTAIVNM
+603 TTAIVNM
-610 EGSMKD
+610 EGSMKN

-632 VTAID
+632 VTAIG
-637 KNGVVVAAAI
+637 KNGEVVVAAI
-647 DNNGKVIS
+647 DKNGNVIS
-655 EAITTQG
+655 TAIG
-662 GEIKGAINNNTEQ
+662 
-675 IGLKIVGVVDAITKQ
+675 GVVDAITKQ
-690 TADLNQAIKD
+690 TADLNKAITD

-706 ASNGELKTAIEKAIK
+706 ASNGKLKTAIEDAIK

-730 AKTQIDLLKKMLADN
+730 AKTQIDLLKKMLADS
-745 GIYKNPGDNSSI
+745 GIYKNPDDNSSI
-757 YVDPRLWAAIQYTD
+757 YVDPRLWDVIYHTN
-771 LGGVIANMLTV
+771 LRNVIANMLTG
-782 AEEPSLTY
+782 AEEPSLYY
-790 SAAYAIRNNELE
+790 SAAYAIRDNELE
-802 NVATMVWAEKIGKGS
+802 NVSTMITFEKIGNGP

-835 VIRVTKVISSIT
+835 VIRVTKVIPYIA
-847 YRFTSRSTSFDR
+847 YRFISSDK
-859 KIVKINYIDSEG
+859 KIVRINYIDSNG
-871 KLAITP
+871 KLAMEP
-877 NSMDVTKTFKTY
+877 YDMEVTKTFYTY
-889 NNGIITSL
+889 ANGIITPV
-897 VKCNIYLEPNG
+897 VKCNIYLEPNA

-913 PEYTWPE
+913 PDYTWPE

>member
-202 EKINGSLTNGFK
+202 EKINGSLTDGFK

-274 IEALSTVVE
+274 IKALSTVVE
-283 TGLKNVVISVD
+283 TGLKNVVVSVD

-308 ASLNGINVSLG
+308 VSLNGINMSLG

-333 TEISD
+333 TEIST
-338 TGGKIITALNSNG
+338 TGGNIITALDKNG

-368 IVTQTDKL
+368 IVTQTNKL
-376 AQAINDQTASLSSR
+376 AKAINDQTASLSSR
-390 FEALT
+390 FKALT
-395 TALSTGLADIKV
+395 IALSTGLVGIML

-420 IHTQA
+420 TNTQA

-430 NTTILNGFKKL
+430 NTTILNGFNKL
-441 NETVDNKGKKIVTA
+441 NETVDDKGNKIVT
-455 IGTQTAAIGT
+455 AIGT
-465 QTEAIKKQGEL
+465 QTEAIKKQGKL

-481 TTSGKLIAAEIVG
+481 TKSGKLIAAEIVG
-494 SINTLNFILASQNV
+494 SIDTLNATLASQNT
-508 LLSSKLDAI
+508 LLESKLNAI
-517 NTTIF
+517 NTAIS

-528 TAQESNINKTLDLR
+528 TAEERRIGRTLLFG
-542 LTAID
+542 LTAINI
-547 TQLKGTNT
+547 QLQGTNT
-555 ELQNANA
+555 ELQNTNA

-567 NTTLKTLNGNLVSGF
+567 NTTLKKLNKNLVSGF
-582 TTVENSINKMSGE
+582 KTVANSINNMSGE

-603 KTAIVNM
+603 TTAIVNM
-610 EGSMKD
+610 EGSMKN

-632 VTAID
+632 VTAIG
-637 KNGVVVAAAI
+637 KNGEVVVAAI
-647 DNNGKVIS
+647 DKNGDVIS
-655 EAITTQG
+655 TAIG
-662 GEIKGAINNNTEQ
+662 
-675 IGLKIVGVVDAITKQ
+675 GVVDAITKQ
-690 TADLNQAIKD
+690 TADLNKAITD

-706 ASNGELKTAIEKAIK
+706 ASNGKLKTAIEDAIK

-745 GIYKNPGDNSSI
+745 GIYKIPGDNSSI
-757 YVDPRLWAAIQYTD
+757 YVDPRLWEAIQYTD
-771 LGGVIANMLTV
+771 LGGVIANMLAV
-782 AEEPSLTY
+782 AEEPSLYY
-790 SAAYAIRNNELE
+790 SAAYAIRDNELE
-802 NVATMVWAEKIGKGS
+802 NVSTMITFEKTGNGP

-835 VIRVTKVISSIT
+835 VIRVTKVIPYIT
-847 YRFTSRSTSFDR
+847 YRFTSSDK
-859 KIVKINYIDSEG
+859 KIVRINYIDSNG
-871 KLAITP
+871 KLAM
-877 NSMDVTKTFKTY
+877 NSYDTEVTKTFVTY
-889 NNGIITSL
+889 ANGIITPV
-897 VKCNIYLEPNG
+897 VKCNIYLEPNA

-913 PEYTWPE
+913 PDYTWPE